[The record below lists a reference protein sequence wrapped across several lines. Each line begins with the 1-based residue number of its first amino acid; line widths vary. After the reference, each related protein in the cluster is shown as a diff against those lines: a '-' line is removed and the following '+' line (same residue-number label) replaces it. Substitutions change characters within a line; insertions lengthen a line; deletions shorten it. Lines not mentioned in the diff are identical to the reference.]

1 MNTTRTF
8 LEYVAEDMLDKWG
21 TDMSRIVVVFPNKRA
36 ALFMN
41 EYLARMAGKPM
52 WSPAYTT
59 ISELFGKHSDYAV
72 GDSIKLVCDLHKS
85 FVKCTGIDETLDH
98 FYGWGQL
105 LLTDFDDI
113 DKNMADAD
121 KIFCNLKDIHELDDL
136 SYLTEEQRDLL
147 KRFFANFSHDQETE
161 LKKRFLS
168 LWSHFGD
175 IYHDYNE
182 RLRSQGI
189 GYEGAIY
196 RDVATRKDIEFEY
209 DTYIFV
215 GFNLL
220 QKVEQKLFA
229 NLKKAGKAHFYWDFD
244 TYYMPH
250 SNSVHSN
257 EAGKYIAMYLEDFPN
272 ELDIRSA
279 DIYQNMR
286 RPKNISFVMASTENI
301 QARYASQWLREDGR
315 CQAGRE
321 TAVVMCDEAILPPII
336 QSLPPEADKVNITS
350 GFPLGM
356 TPIASFVSLL
366 FDTYTSGITGKGTS
380 YRAQYASKL
389 LTHAYTRYISEKA
402 NDVYATIKEQHL
414 VYPNQAILTMNGEDQ
429 GLALLFK
436 TIDPGNIQLLHHV
449 ATIIKLIGVNAKD
462 TEDAFLQE
470 SVFRMYTIIN
480 RLEQLAAN
488 GDLNVDINTLR
499 RLIKQLISSAT
510 IPFHGEPVVGIQIM
524 GVLETRNLDFKH
536 LLLLSC
542 NEGNMPKGVN
552 DSSFIPYAIRKAHG
566 LTTIDNKV
574 AIYSYYFHRLL
585 QRAEDIT
592 IVYNNTTDNGHTGE
606 MSRFMLQML
615 VDGQQQIKHYNLLAD
630 NSPIAHKPKS
640 INKEGS
646 IKEKLDSMKSLSPS
660 AINRYIKCQLLFFYQ
675 HVANIKEPDCED
687 DVVDNRMF
695 GNIFHKAA
703 QLIYND
709 IISHNN
715 GRIEK
720 ASIQKYLG
728 TKGLLENVVDR
739 AFNEELFKVKDTM
752 RSPYYNGLHLINRKV
767 LIEYLRQLLHGDQR
781 IAPFD
786 ILALEDAVYT
796 QIAFETADN
805 NVRKIRI
812 GGIIDRLDRV
822 TDPHTGMSTIRVVDY
837 KTGVQ
842 ATRKIKEIE
851 EIFSDANI
859 SQKHSDYYLQALLY
873 SLIVDNST
881 KYNRQKGC
889 VSPALLFIKQA
900 SKEDY
905 NPVLEIDSKKIDNV
919 REYKEE
925 FEKCLKE
932 VLQEIFNTTLPF
944 TPTSD
949 NTRCEKCT
957 YRRIC
962 RVNSVES

>member
-1 MNTTRTF
+1 
-8 LEYVAEDMLDKWG
+8 MLAKWG

-41 EYLARMAGKPM
+41 EYMARMAGKPM

-59 ISELFGKHSDYAV
+59 ISELFGKHSEYVV

-136 SYLTEEQRDLL
+136 SYLTDEQRELL

-175 IYHDYNE
+175 IYHDYNQ
-182 RLRSQGI
+182 RLRNQGI

-196 RDVATRKDIEFEY
+196 REVATRKDIEFEY

-220 QKVEQKLFA
+220 QKVEQELFA

-244 TYYMPH
+244 TYYMPRN
-250 SNSVHSN
+250 NSAYTN
-257 EAGKYIAMYLEDFPN
+257 AAGKYIAMYLEDFPN
-272 ELDIRSA
+272 ELDVCSA
-279 DIYQNMR
+279 DIYQNMQ
-286 RPKNISFVMASTENI
+286 RPKDVSFVMASTENI
-301 QARYASQWLREDGR
+301 QARYASQWLREEGR
-315 CQAGRE
+315 CLAGRK
-321 TAVVMCDEAILPPII
+321 TAVVMCDEAILAPII

-366 FDTYTSGITGKGTS
+366 LDTYTSGIAGKGTC

-389 LTHAYTRYISEKA
+389 LRHAYTRYISDKA

-414 VYPNQAILTMNGEDQ
+414 VYPDHATLTMNGEDQ

-436 TIDPGNIQLLHHV
+436 TINIGNVHLLHHV
-449 ATIIKLIGVNAKD
+449 ETIIKLIGVNAKD

-488 GDLNVDINTLR
+488 GDMDVDINTLR
-499 RLIKQLISSAT
+499 RLIKQLIAAAT

-606 MSRFMLQML
+606 MSRFMLQMM
-615 VDGQQQIKHYNLLAD
+615 VDGQQKIKHYNLLAD
-630 NSPIAHKPKS
+630 NSPIPHKPKS
-640 INKEGS
+640 VSKTGS
-646 IKEKLDSMKSLSPS
+646 IKEKLDGMKSLSPS
-660 AINRYIKCQLLFFYQ
+660 AINRYIKCPLMFFYQ
-675 HVANIKEPDCED
+675 YVASIKEPDCED

-695 GNIFHKAA
+695 GNIFHKSA
-703 QLIYND
+703 QLIYDD
-709 IISHNN
+709 IMSHNN

-720 ASIQKYLG
+720 ASIQKYLN
-728 TKGLLENVVDR
+728 TKGLLESIVDR
-739 AFNEELFKVKDTM
+739 AFNEELFKVKNSM

-767 LIEYLRQLLHGDQR
+767 LIEYLRQLLHSDQR
-781 IAPFD
+781 TAPFEM
-786 ILALEDAVYT
+786 LALEDAVYT
-796 QIAFETADN
+796 QIAFETEDN

-822 TDPHTGMSTIRVVDY
+822 TDARTGVSTIRVVDY
-837 KTGVQ
+837 KTGIQ

-851 EIFSDANI
+851 EIFSDMNI
-859 SQKHSDYYLQALLY
+859 SQKHSDYYLQAILY

-881 KYNRQKGC
+881 KYNKQKDC
-889 VSPALLFIKQA
+889 VSPALLFVKQA
-900 SKEDY
+900 SKENYD
-905 NPVLEIDSKKIDNV
+905 PVLEIDSQKIANV
-919 REYKEE
+919 REYKVE
-925 FEKCLKE
+925 FEQHLKE
-932 VLQEIFNTTLPF
+932 VLHDIFNTNLPF
-944 TPTSD
+944 TPTTD
-949 NTRCEKCT
+949 NTRCDKCA

-962 RVNSVES
+962 KV

>member
-1 MNTTRTF
+1 
-8 LEYVAEDMLDKWG
+8 MLAKWG

-41 EYLARMAGKPM
+41 EYMARMAGKPM

-59 ISELFGKHSDYAV
+59 ISELFGKHSEYVV

-136 SYLTEEQRDLL
+136 SYLTDEQRELL

-175 IYHDYNE
+175 IYHDYNQ
-182 RLRSQGI
+182 RLRNQGI

-196 RDVATRKDIEFEY
+196 REVATRKDIEFEY

-220 QKVEQKLFA
+220 QKVEQELFA

-244 TYYMPH
+244 TYYMPRN
-250 SNSVHSN
+250 NSAYTN
-257 EAGKYIAMYLEDFPN
+257 AAGKYIAMYLEDFPN
-272 ELDIRSA
+272 ELDVCSA

-286 RPKNISFVMASTENI
+286 RPKDVSFVMASTENI
-301 QARYASQWLREDGR
+301 QARYASQWLREEGR
-315 CQAGRE
+315 CLAGRK
-321 TAVVMCDEAILPPII
+321 TAVVMCDEAILAPII

-356 TPIASFVSLL
+356 TPMASFVSLL
-366 FDTYTSGITGKGTS
+366 LDTYTSGIAGKGTC

-389 LTHAYTRYISEKA
+389 LRHAYTRYISDKA

-414 VYPNQAILTMNGEDQ
+414 VYPDHATLTMNGEDQ

-436 TIDPGNIQLLHHV
+436 TINIGNVHLLHHV
-449 ATIIKLIGVNAKD
+449 ETIIKLIGVNAKD

-488 GDLNVDINTLR
+488 GDMDVDINTLR
-499 RLIKQLISSAT
+499 RLIKQLIAAAT

-606 MSRFMLQML
+606 MSRFMLQMM
-615 VDGQQQIKHYNLLAD
+615 VDGQQKIKHYNLLAD

-640 INKEGS
+640 VSKTGS
-646 IKEKLDSMKSLSPS
+646 IKEKLDGMKSLSPS
-660 AINRYIKCQLLFFYQ
+660 AINRYIKCPLMFFYQ
-675 HVANIKEPDCED
+675 YVASIKEPDCED

-695 GNIFHKAA
+695 GNIFHKSA
-703 QLIYND
+703 QLIYDD
-709 IISHNN
+709 IMSHNN

-720 ASIQKYLG
+720 ASIQKYLN
-728 TKGLLENVVDR
+728 TKGLLESIVDR
-739 AFNEELFKVKDTM
+739 AFNEELFKVKNSM

-767 LIEYLRQLLHGDQR
+767 LIEYLRQLLHSDQR
-781 IAPFD
+781 TAPFEM
-786 ILALEDAVYT
+786 LALEDAVYT
-796 QIAFETADN
+796 QIAFETEDN

-822 TDPHTGMSTIRVVDY
+822 TDARTGVSTIRVVDY
-837 KTGVQ
+837 KTGIQ

-851 EIFSDANI
+851 EIFSDMNI
-859 SQKHSDYYLQALLY
+859 SQKHSDYYLQAILY

-881 KYNRQKGC
+881 KYNKQKDC
-889 VSPALLFIKQA
+889 VSPALLFVKQA
-900 SKEDY
+900 SKENYD
-905 NPVLEIDSKKIDNV
+905 PVLEIDSQKIANV
-919 REYKEE
+919 REYKVE
-925 FEKCLKE
+925 FEQHLKE
-932 VLQEIFNTTLPF
+932 VLHDIFNTNLPF
-944 TPTSD
+944 TPTTD
-949 NTRCEKCT
+949 NTRCDKCA

-962 RVNSVES
+962 KV

>member
-1 MNTTRTF
+1 M
-8 LEYVAEDMLDKWG
+8 EYVAEDMLAKWG

-41 EYLARMAGKPM
+41 EYMARMAGKPM

-59 ISELFGKHSDYAV
+59 ISELFGKHSEYVV

-136 SYLTEEQRDLL
+136 SYLTDEQRELL

-175 IYHDYNE
+175 IYHDYNQ
-182 RLRSQGI
+182 RLRNQGI

-196 RDVATRKDIEFEY
+196 REVATRKDIEFEY

-220 QKVEQKLFA
+220 QKVEQELFA

-244 TYYMPH
+244 TYYMPRN
-250 SNSVHSN
+250 NSAYTN
-257 EAGKYIAMYLEDFPN
+257 AAGKYIAMYLEDFPN
-272 ELDIRSA
+272 ELDVCSA

-286 RPKNISFVMASTENI
+286 RPKDVSFVMASTENI
-301 QARYASQWLREDGR
+301 QARYASQWLREEGR
-315 CQAGRE
+315 CLAGRK
-321 TAVVMCDEAILPPII
+321 TAVVMCDEAILAPII

-366 FDTYTSGITGKGTS
+366 LDTYTSGIAGKGTC

-389 LTHAYTRYISEKA
+389 LRHAYTRYISDKA

-414 VYPNQAILTMNGEDQ
+414 VYPDQATLTMNGEDQ

-436 TIDPGNIQLLHHV
+436 TINIGNVHLLHHV
-449 ATIIKLIGVNAKD
+449 ETIIKLIGVNAKD

-488 GDLNVDINTLR
+488 GDMDVDINTLR
-499 RLIKQLISSAT
+499 RLIKQLIAAAT

-585 QRAEDIT
+585 QRAEEIT

-606 MSRFMLQML
+606 MSRFMLQMM
-615 VDGQQQIKHYNLLAD
+615 VDGQQKIKHYNLLAD

-640 INKEGS
+640 VSKAGS
-646 IKEKLDSMKSLSPS
+646 IKEKLDGMKSLSPS
-660 AINRYIKCQLLFFYQ
+660 AINRYIKCPLMFFYQ
-675 HVANIKEPDCED
+675 YVASIKEPDCED

-695 GNIFHKAA
+695 GNIFHKSA
-703 QLIYND
+703 QLIYDD
-709 IISHNN
+709 IMSHNN

-720 ASIQKYLG
+720 ASIQKYLN
-728 TKGLLENVVDR
+728 TKGLLESIVDR
-739 AFNEELFKVKDTM
+739 AFNEELFKVKNSM

-767 LIEYLRQLLHGDQR
+767 LIEYLRQLLHSDQR
-781 IAPFD
+781 TAPFEM
-786 ILALEDAVYT
+786 LALEDAVYT
-796 QIAFETADN
+796 QIAFETEDN

-822 TDPHTGMSTIRVVDY
+822 TDARTGVSTIRVVDY
-837 KTGVQ
+837 KTGIQ

-851 EIFSDANI
+851 EIFSDMNI
-859 SQKHSDYYLQALLY
+859 SQKHSDYYLQAILY

-881 KYNRQKGC
+881 KYNKQKDC
-889 VSPALLFIKQA
+889 VSPALLFVKQA
-900 SKEDY
+900 SKENYD
-905 NPVLEIDSKKIDNV
+905 PVLEIDSQKIANV
-919 REYKEE
+919 REYKVE
-925 FEKCLKE
+925 FEQHLKE
-932 VLQEIFNTTLPF
+932 VLHDIFNTNLPF
-944 TPTSD
+944 TPTTD
-949 NTRCEKCT
+949 NTRCDKCA

-962 RVNSVES
+962 KV

>member
-8 LEYVAEDMLDKWG
+8 LEYVAEDMLAKWG

-41 EYLARMAGKPM
+41 EYMARMAGKPM

-59 ISELFGKHSDYAV
+59 ISELFGKHSEYVV

-136 SYLTEEQRDLL
+136 SYLTDEQRELL

-175 IYHDYNE
+175 IYHDYNQ
-182 RLRSQGI
+182 RLRNQGI

-196 RDVATRKDIEFEY
+196 REVATRKDIEFEY

-220 QKVEQKLFA
+220 QKVEQELFA

-244 TYYMPH
+244 TYYMPRN
-250 SNSVHSN
+250 NSAYTN
-257 EAGKYIAMYLEDFPN
+257 AAGKYIAMYLEDFPN
-272 ELDIRSA
+272 ELDVCSA

-286 RPKNISFVMASTENI
+286 RPKDVSFVMASTENI
-301 QARYASQWLREDGR
+301 QARYASQWLREEGR
-315 CQAGRE
+315 CLAGRK
-321 TAVVMCDEAILPPII
+321 TAVVMCDEAILAPII

-366 FDTYTSGITGKGTS
+366 LDTYTSGIAGKGTC

-389 LTHAYTRYISEKA
+389 LRHAYTRYISDKA

-414 VYPNQAILTMNGEDQ
+414 VYPDQTTLTMNGEDQ

-436 TIDPGNIQLLHHV
+436 TINIGNVHLLHHV
-449 ATIIKLIGVNAKD
+449 ETIIKLIGVNAKD

-488 GDLNVDINTLR
+488 GDMDVDINTLR
-499 RLIKQLISSAT
+499 RLIKQLIAAAT

-606 MSRFMLQML
+606 MSRFMLQMM
-615 VDGQQQIKHYNLLAD
+615 VDGQQKIKHYNLLAD

-640 INKEGS
+640 VSKTGS
-646 IKEKLDSMKSLSPS
+646 IKEKLDGMKSLSPS
-660 AINRYIKCQLLFFYQ
+660 AINRYIKCPLMFFYQ
-675 HVANIKEPDCED
+675 YVASIKEPDCED

-695 GNIFHKAA
+695 GNIFHKSA
-703 QLIYND
+703 QLIYDD
-709 IISHNN
+709 IMSHNN

-720 ASIQKYLG
+720 ASIQKYLN
-728 TKGLLENVVDR
+728 TKGLLESIVDR
-739 AFNEELFKVKDTM
+739 AFNEELFKVKNSM

-767 LIEYLRQLLHGDQR
+767 LIEYLRQLLHSDQR
-781 IAPFD
+781 TAPFEM
-786 ILALEDAVYT
+786 LALEDAVYT
-796 QIAFETADN
+796 QIAFETEDN

-822 TDPHTGMSTIRVVDY
+822 TDARTGVSTIRVVDY
-837 KTGVQ
+837 KTGIQ

-851 EIFSDANI
+851 EIFSDMNI
-859 SQKHSDYYLQALLY
+859 SQKHSDYYLQAILY

-881 KYNRQKGC
+881 KYNKQKDC
-889 VSPALLFIKQA
+889 VSPALLFVKQA
-900 SKEDY
+900 SKENYD
-905 NPVLEIDSKKIDNV
+905 PVLEIDSQKIANV
-919 REYKEE
+919 REYKVE
-925 FEKCLKE
+925 FEQHLKE
-932 VLQEIFNTTLPF
+932 VLHDIINTNLQF
-944 TPTSD
+944 TPTTD
-949 NTRCEKCT
+949 NTRCDK
-957 YRRIC
+957 
-962 RVNSVES
+962 

>member
-1 MNTTRTF
+1 
-8 LEYVAEDMLDKWG
+8 MLAKWG

-41 EYLARMAGKPM
+41 EYMARMAGKPM

-59 ISELFGKHSDYAV
+59 ISELFGKHSEYVV

-136 SYLTEEQRDLL
+136 SYLTDEQRELL

-175 IYHDYNE
+175 IYHDYNQ
-182 RLRSQGI
+182 RLRNQGI

-196 RDVATRKDIEFEY
+196 REVATRKDIEFEY
-209 DTYIFV
+209 DTYIFI

-220 QKVEQKLFA
+220 QKVEQELFA

-244 TYYMPH
+244 TYYMPRN
-250 SNSVHSN
+250 NSAYTN
-257 EAGKYIAMYLEDFPN
+257 AAGKYIAMYLEDFPN
-272 ELDIRSA
+272 ELDVCSA

-286 RPKNISFVMASTENI
+286 RPKDVSFVMASTENI
-301 QARYASQWLREDGR
+301 QARYASQWLREEGR
-315 CQAGRE
+315 CLAGRK
-321 TAVVMCDEAILPPII
+321 TAVVMCDEAILAPII

-366 FDTYTSGITGKGTS
+366 LDTYTSGIAGKGTC

-389 LTHAYTRYISEKA
+389 LRHAYTRYISDKA

-414 VYPNQAILTMNGEDQ
+414 VYPDHATLTMNGEDQ

-436 TIDPGNIQLLHHV
+436 TINIGNVHLLHHV
-449 ATIIKLIGVNAKD
+449 ETIIKLIGVNAKD

-488 GDLNVDINTLR
+488 GDMDVDINTLR
-499 RLIKQLISSAT
+499 RLIKQLIAAAT

-606 MSRFMLQML
+606 MSRFMLQMM
-615 VDGQQQIKHYNLLAD
+615 VDGQQKIKHYNLLAD

-640 INKEGS
+640 VSKTGS
-646 IKEKLDSMKSLSPS
+646 IKEKLDGMKSLSPS
-660 AINRYIKCQLLFFYQ
+660 AINRYIKCPLMFFYQ
-675 HVANIKEPDCED
+675 YVASIKEPDCED

-695 GNIFHKAA
+695 GNIFHKSA
-703 QLIYND
+703 QLIYDD
-709 IISHNN
+709 IMSHNN

-720 ASIQKYLG
+720 ASIQKYLN
-728 TKGLLENVVDR
+728 TKGLLESIVDR
-739 AFNEELFKVKDTM
+739 AFNEELFKVKNSM

-767 LIEYLRQLLHGDQR
+767 LIEYLRQLLHSDQR
-781 IAPFD
+781 TAPFEM
-786 ILALEDAVYT
+786 LALEDAVYT
-796 QIAFETADN
+796 QIAFETEDN

-822 TDPHTGMSTIRVVDY
+822 TDARTGVSTIRVVDY
-837 KTGVQ
+837 KTGIQ

-851 EIFSDANI
+851 EIFSDMNI
-859 SQKHSDYYLQALLY
+859 SQKHSDYYLQAILY

-881 KYNRQKGC
+881 KYNKQKDC
-889 VSPALLFIKQA
+889 VSPALLFVKQA
-900 SKEDY
+900 SKENYD
-905 NPVLEIDSKKIDNV
+905 PVLEIDSQKIANV
-919 REYKEE
+919 REYKVE
-925 FEKCLKE
+925 FEQHLKE
-932 VLQEIFNTTLPF
+932 VLHDIFNTNLPF
-944 TPTSD
+944 TPTTD
-949 NTRCEKCT
+949 NTRCDKCA

-962 RVNSVES
+962 KV

>member
-1 MNTTRTF
+1 
-8 LEYVAEDMLDKWG
+8 MLAKWG

-41 EYLARMAGKPM
+41 EYMARMAGKPM

-59 ISELFGKHSDYAV
+59 ISELFGKHSEYVV

-136 SYLTEEQRDLL
+136 SYLTDEQRELL

-175 IYHDYNE
+175 IYHDYNQ
-182 RLRSQGI
+182 RLRNQGI

-196 RDVATRKDIEFEY
+196 REVATRKDIELEY

-220 QKVEQKLFA
+220 QKVEQELFA

-244 TYYMPH
+244 TYYMPRN
-250 SNSVHSN
+250 NSAYTN
-257 EAGKYIAMYLEDFPN
+257 AAGKYIAMYLEDFPN
-272 ELDIRSA
+272 ELDVCSA

-286 RPKNISFVMASTENI
+286 RPKDVSFVMASTENI
-301 QARYASQWLREDGR
+301 QARYASQWLREEGR
-315 CQAGRE
+315 CLAGRK
-321 TAVVMCDEAILPPII
+321 TAVVMCDEAILAPII

-366 FDTYTSGITGKGTS
+366 LDTYTSGIAGKGTC

-389 LTHAYTRYISEKA
+389 LRHAYTRYISDKA

-414 VYPNQAILTMNGEDQ
+414 VYPDHATLTMNGEDQ

-436 TIDPGNIQLLHHV
+436 TINIGNVHLLHHV
-449 ATIIKLIGVNAKD
+449 ETIIKLIGVNAKD

-488 GDLNVDINTLR
+488 GDMDVDINTLR
-499 RLIKQLISSAT
+499 RLIKQLIAAAT

-552 DSSFIPYAIRKAHG
+552 DSSFIPYAIRKVHG

-606 MSRFMLQML
+606 MSRFMLQMM
-615 VDGQQQIKHYNLLAD
+615 VDGQQKIKHYNLLAD

-640 INKEGS
+640 VSKAGS
-646 IKEKLDSMKSLSPS
+646 IKEKLDGMKSLSPS
-660 AINRYIKCQLLFFYQ
+660 AINRYIKCPLMFFYQ
-675 HVANIKEPDCED
+675 YVASIKEPDCED

-695 GNIFHKAA
+695 GNIFHKSA
-703 QLIYND
+703 QLIYDD
-709 IISHNN
+709 IMSHNN

-720 ASIQKYLG
+720 ASIQKYLN
-728 TKGLLENVVDR
+728 TKGLLESIVDR
-739 AFNEELFKVKDTM
+739 AFNEELFKVKNSM

-767 LIEYLRQLLHGDQR
+767 LIEYLRQLLHSDQR
-781 IAPFD
+781 TAPFEM
-786 ILALEDAVYT
+786 LALEDAVYT
-796 QIAFETADN
+796 QIAFETEDN

-822 TDPHTGMSTIRVVDY
+822 TDARTGVSTIRVVDY
-837 KTGVQ
+837 KTGIQ

-851 EIFSDANI
+851 EIFSDMNI
-859 SQKHSDYYLQALLY
+859 SQKHSDYYLQAILY

-881 KYNRQKGC
+881 KYNKQKDC
-889 VSPALLFIKQA
+889 VSPALLFVKQA
-900 SKEDY
+900 SKENYD
-905 NPVLEIDSKKIDNV
+905 PVLEIDSQKIANV
-919 REYKEE
+919 REYKVE
-925 FEKCLKE
+925 FEQHLKE
-932 VLQEIFNTTLPF
+932 VLHDIFNTNLPF
-944 TPTSD
+944 TPTTD
-949 NTRCEKCT
+949 NTRCDKCA

-962 RVNSVES
+962 KV

>member
-1 MNTTRTF
+1 
-8 LEYVAEDMLDKWG
+8 MLAKWG

-41 EYLARMAGKPM
+41 EYMARMAGKPM

-59 ISELFGKHSDYAV
+59 ISELFGKHSEYVV

-136 SYLTEEQRDLL
+136 SYLTDEQRELL

-175 IYHDYNE
+175 IYHDYNQ
-182 RLRSQGI
+182 RLRNQGI

-196 RDVATRKDIEFEY
+196 REVATRKDIEFEY

-220 QKVEQKLFA
+220 QKVEQELFA

-244 TYYMPH
+244 TYYMPRN
-250 SNSVHSN
+250 NSAYTN
-257 EAGKYIAMYLEDFPN
+257 AAGKYIAMYLEDFPN
-272 ELDIRSA
+272 ELDVCSA

-286 RPKNISFVMASTENI
+286 RPKDVSFVMASTENI
-301 QARYASQWLREDGR
+301 QARYASQWLREEGR
-315 CQAGRE
+315 CLAGRK
-321 TAVVMCDEAILPPII
+321 TAVVMCDEAILAPII

-366 FDTYTSGITGKGTS
+366 LDTYTSGIAGKGTC

-389 LTHAYTRYISEKA
+389 LRHAYTRYISDKA

-414 VYPNQAILTMNGEDQ
+414 VYPDQATLTMNGEDQ

-436 TIDPGNIQLLHHV
+436 TINIGNVHLLHHV
-449 ATIIKLIGVNAKD
+449 ETIIKLIGVNAKD

-488 GDLNVDINTLR
+488 GDMDVDINTLR
-499 RLIKQLISSAT
+499 RLIKQLIAAAT

-606 MSRFMLQML
+606 MSRFMLQMM
-615 VDGQQQIKHYNLLAD
+615 VDGQQKIKHYNLLAD

-640 INKEGS
+640 VSKAGS
-646 IKEKLDSMKSLSPS
+646 IKEKLDGMKSLSPS
-660 AINRYIKCQLLFFYQ
+660 AINRYIKCPLMFFYQ
-675 HVANIKEPDCED
+675 YVASIKEPDCED

-695 GNIFHKAA
+695 GNIFHKSA
-703 QLIYND
+703 QLIYDD
-709 IISHNN
+709 IMSHNN

-720 ASIQKYLG
+720 ASIQKYLN
-728 TKGLLENVVDR
+728 TKGLLESIVDR
-739 AFNEELFKVKDTM
+739 AFNEELFKVKNSM

-767 LIEYLRQLLHGDQR
+767 LIEYLRQLLHSDQR
-781 IAPFD
+781 TAPFEM
-786 ILALEDAVYT
+786 LALEDAVYT
-796 QIAFETADN
+796 QIAFETEDN
-805 NVRKIRI
+805 SVRKLRI

-822 TDPHTGMSTIRVVDY
+822 TDARTGVSTIRVVDY
-837 KTGVQ
+837 KTGIQ

-851 EIFSDANI
+851 EIFSDMNI
-859 SQKHSDYYLQALLY
+859 SQKHSDYYLQAILY

-881 KYNRQKGC
+881 KYNKQKDC
-889 VSPALLFIKQA
+889 VSPALLFVKQA
-900 SKEDY
+900 SKENYD
-905 NPVLEIDSKKIDNV
+905 PVLEIDSQKIANV
-919 REYKEE
+919 REYKVE
-925 FEKCLKE
+925 FEQHLKE
-932 VLQEIFNTTLPF
+932 VLHDIFNTNLPF
-944 TPTSD
+944 TPTTD
-949 NTRCEKCT
+949 NTRCDKCA

-962 RVNSVES
+962 KV

>member
-8 LEYVAEDMLDKWG
+8 LEYVAEDMLAKWG

-41 EYLARMAGKPM
+41 EYMARMAGKPM

-59 ISELFGKHSDYAV
+59 ISELFGKHSEYVV

-136 SYLTEEQRDLL
+136 SYLTDEQRELL

-175 IYHDYNE
+175 IYHDYNQ
-182 RLRSQGI
+182 RLRNQGI

-196 RDVATRKDIEFEY
+196 REVATRKDIELEY

-220 QKVEQKLFA
+220 QKVEQELFA

-244 TYYMPH
+244 TYYMPRN
-250 SNSVHSN
+250 NSAYTN
-257 EAGKYIAMYLEDFPN
+257 AAGKYIAMYLEDFPN
-272 ELDIRSA
+272 ELDVCSA

-286 RPKNISFVMASTENI
+286 RPKDVSFVMASTENI
-301 QARYASQWLREDGR
+301 QARYASQWLREEGR
-315 CQAGRE
+315 CLAGRK
-321 TAVVMCDEAILPPII
+321 TAVVMCDEAILAPII

-366 FDTYTSGITGKGTS
+366 LDTYTSGIAGKGTC

-389 LTHAYTRYISEKA
+389 LRHAYTRYISDKA

-414 VYPNQAILTMNGEDQ
+414 VYPDHATLTMNGEDQ

-436 TIDPGNIQLLHHV
+436 TINIGNVHLLHHV
-449 ATIIKLIGVNAKD
+449 ETIIKLIGVNAKD

-488 GDLNVDINTLR
+488 GDMDVDINTLR
-499 RLIKQLISSAT
+499 RLIKQLIAAAT

-552 DSSFIPYAIRKAHG
+552 DSSFIPYAIRKVHG

-606 MSRFMLQML
+606 MSRFMLQMM
-615 VDGQQQIKHYNLLAD
+615 VDGQQKIKHYNLLAD

-640 INKEGS
+640 VSKTGS
-646 IKEKLDSMKSLSPS
+646 IKEKLDGMKSLSPS
-660 AINRYIKCQLLFFYQ
+660 AINRYIKCPLMFFYQ
-675 HVANIKEPDCED
+675 YVASIKEPDCED

-695 GNIFHKAA
+695 GNIFHKSA
-703 QLIYND
+703 QLIYDD
-709 IISHNN
+709 IMSHNN

-720 ASIQKYLG
+720 ASIQKYLN
-728 TKGLLENVVDR
+728 TKGLLESIVDR
-739 AFNEELFKVKDTM
+739 AFNEELFKVKNSM

-767 LIEYLRQLLHGDQR
+767 LIEYLRQLLHSDQR
-781 IAPFD
+781 TAPFEM
-786 ILALEDAVYT
+786 LALEDAVYT
-796 QIAFETADN
+796 QIAFETEDN

-822 TDPHTGMSTIRVVDY
+822 TDARTGVSTIRVVDY
-837 KTGVQ
+837 KTGIQ

-851 EIFSDANI
+851 EIFSDMNI
-859 SQKHSDYYLQALLY
+859 SQKHSDYYLQAILY

-881 KYNRQKGC
+881 KYNKQKDC
-889 VSPALLFIKQA
+889 VSPALLFVKQA
-900 SKEDY
+900 SKENYD
-905 NPVLEIDSKKIDNV
+905 PVLEIDSQKIANV
-919 REYKEE
+919 REYKVE
-925 FEKCLKE
+925 FEQHLKE
-932 VLQEIFNTTLPF
+932 VLHDIFNTNLPF
-944 TPTSD
+944 TPTTD
-949 NTRCEKCT
+949 NTRCDKCA

-962 RVNSVES
+962 KV

>member
-8 LEYVAEDMLDKWG
+8 LEYVAEDMLAKWG

-41 EYLARMAGKPM
+41 EYMARMAGKPM

-59 ISELFGKHSDYAV
+59 ISELFGKHSEYVV

-136 SYLTEEQRDLL
+136 SYLTDEQRELL

-175 IYHDYNE
+175 IYHDYNQ
-182 RLRSQGI
+182 RLRNQGI

-196 RDVATRKDIEFEY
+196 REVATRKDIEFEY

-220 QKVEQKLFA
+220 QKVEQELFA

-244 TYYMPH
+244 TYYMPRN
-250 SNSVHSN
+250 NSAYTN
-257 EAGKYIAMYLEDFPN
+257 AAGKYIAMYLEDFPN
-272 ELDIRSA
+272 ELDVCSA

-286 RPKNISFVMASTENI
+286 RPKDVSFVMASTENI
-301 QARYASQWLREDGR
+301 QARYASQWLREEGR
-315 CQAGRE
+315 CLAGRK
-321 TAVVMCDEAILPPII
+321 TAVVMCDEAILAPII

-366 FDTYTSGITGKGTS
+366 LDTYTSGIAGKGTC

-389 LTHAYTRYISEKA
+389 LRHAYTRYISDKA

-414 VYPNQAILTMNGEDQ
+414 VYPDHATLTMNGEDQ

-436 TIDPGNIQLLHHV
+436 TINIGNVHLLHHV
-449 ATIIKLIGVNAKD
+449 ETIIKLIGVNAKD

-488 GDLNVDINTLR
+488 GDMDVDINTLR
-499 RLIKQLISSAT
+499 RLIKQLIAAAT

-552 DSSFIPYAIRKAHG
+552 DSSFIPYAIRKVHG

-606 MSRFMLQML
+606 MSRFMLQMM
-615 VDGQQQIKHYNLLAD
+615 VDGQQKIKHYNLLAD

-640 INKEGS
+640 VSKTGS
-646 IKEKLDSMKSLSPS
+646 IKEKLDGMKSLSPS
-660 AINRYIKCQLLFFYQ
+660 AINRYIKCPLMFFYQ
-675 HVANIKEPDCED
+675 YVASIKEPDCED

-695 GNIFHKAA
+695 GNIFHKSA
-703 QLIYND
+703 QLIYDD
-709 IISHNN
+709 IMSHNN

-720 ASIQKYLG
+720 ASIQKYLN
-728 TKGLLENVVDR
+728 TKGLLESIVDR
-739 AFNEELFKVKDTM
+739 AFNEELFKVKNSM

-767 LIEYLRQLLHGDQR
+767 LIEYLRQLLHSDQR
-781 IAPFD
+781 TAPFEM
-786 ILALEDAVYT
+786 LALEDAVYT
-796 QIAFETADN
+796 QIAFETEDN

-822 TDPHTGMSTIRVVDY
+822 TDARTGVSTIRVVDY
-837 KTGVQ
+837 KTGIQ

-851 EIFSDANI
+851 EIFSDMNI
-859 SQKHSDYYLQALLY
+859 SQKHSDYYLQAILY

-881 KYNRQKGC
+881 KYNKQKDC
-889 VSPALLFIKQA
+889 VSPALLFVKQA
-900 SKEDY
+900 SKENYD
-905 NPVLEIDSKKIDNV
+905 PVLEIDSQKIANV
-919 REYKEE
+919 REYKVE
-925 FEKCLKE
+925 FEQHLKE
-932 VLQEIFNTTLPF
+932 VLHDIFNTNLPF
-944 TPTSD
+944 TPTTD
-949 NTRCEKCT
+949 NTRCDKCA

-962 RVNSVES
+962 KV

>member
-1 MNTTRTF
+1 
-8 LEYVAEDMLDKWG
+8 MLAKWG

-41 EYLARMAGKPM
+41 EYMARMAGKPM

-59 ISELFGKHSDYAV
+59 ISELFGKHSEYVV

-136 SYLTEEQRDLL
+136 SYLTDEQRELL

-175 IYHDYNE
+175 IYHDYNQ
-182 RLRSQGI
+182 RLRNQGI

-196 RDVATRKDIEFEY
+196 REVATRKDVEFEY

-220 QKVEQKLFA
+220 QKVEQELFA

-244 TYYMPH
+244 TYYMPRN
-250 SNSVHSN
+250 NSAYTN
-257 EAGKYIAMYLEDFPN
+257 AAGKYIAMYLEDFPN
-272 ELDIRSA
+272 ELDVCSA

-286 RPKNISFVMASTENI
+286 RPKDVSFVMASTENI
-301 QARYASQWLREDGR
+301 QARYASQWLREEGR
-315 CQAGRE
+315 CLAGRK
-321 TAVVMCDEAILPPII
+321 TAVVMCDEAILAPII

-366 FDTYTSGITGKGTS
+366 LDTYTSGIAGKRTC

-389 LTHAYTRYISEKA
+389 LRHAYTRYISDKA

-414 VYPNQAILTMNGEDQ
+414 VYPDQATLTMNGEDQ

-436 TIDPGNIQLLHHV
+436 TINIGNVHLLHHV
-449 ATIIKLIGVNAKD
+449 ETIIKLIGVNAKD

-488 GDLNVDINTLR
+488 GDMDVDINTLR
-499 RLIKQLISSAT
+499 RLIKQLIAAAT

-606 MSRFMLQML
+606 MSRFMLQMM
-615 VDGQQQIKHYNLLAD
+615 VDGQQKIKHYNLLAD

-640 INKEGS
+640 VSKAGS
-646 IKEKLDSMKSLSPS
+646 IKEKLDGMKSLSPS
-660 AINRYIKCQLLFFYQ
+660 AINRYIKCPLMFFYQ
-675 HVANIKEPDCED
+675 YVASIKEPDCED

-695 GNIFHKAA
+695 GNIFHKSA
-703 QLIYND
+703 QLIYDD
-709 IISHNN
+709 IMSHNN

-720 ASIQKYLG
+720 SSIQKYLN
-728 TKGLLENVVDR
+728 TKGLLESIVDR
-739 AFNEELFKVKDTM
+739 AFNEELFKVKNSM

-767 LIEYLRQLLHGDQR
+767 LIEYLRQLLHSDQR
-781 IAPFD
+781 TAPFEM
-786 ILALEDAVYT
+786 LALEDAVYT
-796 QIAFETADN
+796 QIAFETEDN

-822 TDPHTGMSTIRVVDY
+822 TDARTGVSTIRVVDY
-837 KTGVQ
+837 KTGIQ

-851 EIFSDANI
+851 EIFSDMNI
-859 SQKHSDYYLQALLY
+859 SQKHSDYYLQAILY

-881 KYNRQKGC
+881 KYNKQKDC
-889 VSPALLFIKQA
+889 VSPALLFVKQA
-900 SKEDY
+900 SKENYD
-905 NPVLEIDSKKIDNV
+905 PVLEIDSQKIANV
-919 REYKEE
+919 REYKVE
-925 FEKCLKE
+925 FEQHLKE
-932 VLQEIFNTTLPF
+932 VLHDIFNTNLPF
-944 TPTSD
+944 TPTTD
-949 NTRCEKCT
+949 NTRCDKCA

-962 RVNSVES
+962 KV

>member
-8 LEYVAEDMLDKWG
+8 LEYVAEDMLAKWG

-41 EYLARMAGKPM
+41 EYMARMAGKPM

-59 ISELFGKHSDYAV
+59 ISELFGKHSEYVV

-121 KIFCNLKDIHELDDL
+121 KIFCNLKDIHDLDDL
-136 SYLTEEQRDLL
+136 SYLTDEQRELL

-175 IYHDYNE
+175 IYHDYNQ
-182 RLRSQGI
+182 RLRNQGI

-196 RDVATRKDIEFEY
+196 REVATRKDIELEY

-220 QKVEQKLFA
+220 QKVEQELFA

-244 TYYMPH
+244 TYYMPRN
-250 SNSVHSN
+250 NSAYTN
-257 EAGKYIAMYLEDFPN
+257 AAGKYIAMYLEDFPN
-272 ELDIRSA
+272 ELDVCSA

-286 RPKNISFVMASTENI
+286 RPKDVSFVMASTENI
-301 QARYASQWLREDGR
+301 QARYASQWLREEGR
-315 CQAGRE
+315 CLAGRK
-321 TAVVMCDEAILPPII
+321 TAVVMCDEAILAPII

-366 FDTYTSGITGKGTS
+366 LDTYTSGIAGKGTC

-389 LTHAYTRYISEKA
+389 LRHAYTRYISDKA

-414 VYPNQAILTMNGEDQ
+414 VYPDQATLTMNGEDQ

-436 TIDPGNIQLLHHV
+436 TINIGNVHLLHHV
-449 ATIIKLIGVNAKD
+449 ETIIKLIGVNAKD

-488 GDLNVDINTLR
+488 GDMDVDINTLR
-499 RLIKQLISSAT
+499 RLIKQLIAAAT

-606 MSRFMLQML
+606 MSRFMLQMM
-615 VDGQQQIKHYNLLAD
+615 VDGQQKIKHYNLLAD

-640 INKEGS
+640 VSKAGS
-646 IKEKLDSMKSLSPS
+646 IKEKLDGMKSLSPS
-660 AINRYIKCQLLFFYQ
+660 AINRYIKCPLMFFYQ
-675 HVANIKEPDCED
+675 YVASIKEPDCED

-695 GNIFHKAA
+695 GNIFHKSA
-703 QLIYND
+703 QLIYDD
-709 IISHNN
+709 IMSHNN

-720 ASIQKYLG
+720 ASIQKYLN
-728 TKGLLENVVDR
+728 TKGLLESIVDR
-739 AFNEELFKVKDTM
+739 AFNEELFKVKNSM

-767 LIEYLRQLLHGDQR
+767 LIEYLRQLLHSDQR
-781 IAPFD
+781 TAPFEM
-786 ILALEDAVYT
+786 LALEDAVYT
-796 QIAFETADN
+796 QIAFETEDN

-822 TDPHTGMSTIRVVDY
+822 TDARTGVSTIRVVDY
-837 KTGVQ
+837 KTGIQ

-851 EIFSDANI
+851 EIFSDMNI
-859 SQKHSDYYLQALLY
+859 SQKHSDYYLQAILY

-881 KYNRQKGC
+881 KYNKQKDC
-889 VSPALLFIKQA
+889 VSPALLFVKQA
-900 SKEDY
+900 SKENYD
-905 NPVLEIDSKKIDNV
+905 PVLEIDSQKIANV
-919 REYKEE
+919 REYKVE
-925 FEKCLKE
+925 FEQHLKE
-932 VLQEIFNTTLPF
+932 VLHDIFNTNLPF
-944 TPTSD
+944 TPTTD
-949 NTRCEKCT
+949 NTRCDKCA

-962 RVNSVES
+962 KV

>member
-8 LEYVAEDMLDKWG
+8 LEYVAEDMLAKWG

-41 EYLARMAGKPM
+41 EYMARMAGKPM

-59 ISELFGKHSDYAV
+59 ISELFGKHSEYVV

-136 SYLTEEQRDLL
+136 SYLTDEQRELL

-175 IYHDYNE
+175 IYHDYNQ
-182 RLRSQGI
+182 RLRNQGI

-196 RDVATRKDIEFEY
+196 REVATRKDIELEY

-220 QKVEQKLFA
+220 QKVEQELFA

-244 TYYMPH
+244 TYYMPRN
-250 SNSVHSN
+250 NSAYTN
-257 EAGKYIAMYLEDFPN
+257 AAGKYIAMYLEDFPN
-272 ELDIRSA
+272 ELDVCSA
-279 DIYQNMR
+279 DIYQNMQ
-286 RPKNISFVMASTENI
+286 RPKDVSFVMASTENI
-301 QARYASQWLREDGR
+301 QARYASQWLREEGR
-315 CQAGRE
+315 CLAGRK
-321 TAVVMCDEAILPPII
+321 TAVVMCDEAILAPII

-366 FDTYTSGITGKGTS
+366 LDTYTSGIAGKGTC

-389 LTHAYTRYISEKA
+389 LRHAYTRYISDKA

-414 VYPNQAILTMNGEDQ
+414 VYPDQATLTMNGEDQ

-436 TIDPGNIQLLHHV
+436 TINIGNVHLLHHV
-449 ATIIKLIGVNAKD
+449 ETIIKLIGVNAKD

-488 GDLNVDINTLR
+488 GDMDVDINTLR
-499 RLIKQLISSAT
+499 RLIKQLIAAAT

-606 MSRFMLQML
+606 MSRFMLQMM
-615 VDGQQQIKHYNLLAD
+615 VDGQQKIKHYNLLAD

-640 INKEGS
+640 VSKAGS
-646 IKEKLDSMKSLSPS
+646 IKEKLDGMKSLSPS
-660 AINRYIKCQLLFFYQ
+660 AINRYIKCPLMFFYQ
-675 HVANIKEPDCED
+675 YVASIKEPDCED

-695 GNIFHKAA
+695 GNIFHKSA
-703 QLIYND
+703 QLIYDD
-709 IISHNN
+709 IMSHNN

-720 ASIQKYLG
+720 ASIQKYLN
-728 TKGLLENVVDR
+728 TKGLLESIVDR
-739 AFNEELFKVKDTM
+739 AFNEELFKVKNSM

-767 LIEYLRQLLHGDQR
+767 LIEYLRQLLHSDQR
-781 IAPFD
+781 TAPFEM
-786 ILALEDAVYT
+786 LALEDAVYT
-796 QIAFETADN
+796 QIAFETEDN

-822 TDPHTGMSTIRVVDY
+822 TDARTGVSTIRVVDY
-837 KTGVQ
+837 KTGIQ

-851 EIFSDANI
+851 EIFSDMNI
-859 SQKHSDYYLQALLY
+859 SQKHSDYYLQAILY

-881 KYNRQKGC
+881 KYNKQKDC
-889 VSPALLFIKQA
+889 VSPALLFVKQA
-900 SKEDY
+900 SKENYD
-905 NPVLEIDSKKIDNV
+905 PVLEIDSQKIANV
-919 REYKEE
+919 REYKVE
-925 FEKCLKE
+925 FEQHLKE
-932 VLQEIFNTTLPF
+932 VLHDIFNTNLPF
-944 TPTSD
+944 TPTTD
-949 NTRCEKCT
+949 NTRCDKCA

-962 RVNSVES
+962 KV

>member
-8 LEYVAEDMLDKWG
+8 LEYVAEDMLAKWG

-41 EYLARMAGKPM
+41 EYMARMAGKPM

-59 ISELFGKHSDYAV
+59 ISELFGKHSEYVV

-136 SYLTEEQRDLL
+136 SYLTDEQRELL

-175 IYHDYNE
+175 IYHDYNQ
-182 RLRSQGI
+182 RLRNQGI

-196 RDVATRKDIEFEY
+196 REVATRKDIEFEY

-220 QKVEQKLFA
+220 QKVEQELFA

-244 TYYMPH
+244 TYYMPRN
-250 SNSVHSN
+250 NSAYTN
-257 EAGKYIAMYLEDFPN
+257 AAGKYIAMYLEDFPN
-272 ELDIRSA
+272 ELDVCSA

-286 RPKNISFVMASTENI
+286 RPKDVSFVMASTENI
-301 QARYASQWLREDGR
+301 QARYASQWLREEGR
-315 CQAGRE
+315 CLAGRK
-321 TAVVMCDEAILPPII
+321 TAVVMCDEAILAPII

-366 FDTYTSGITGKGTS
+366 LDTYTSGIAGKGTC

-389 LTHAYTRYISEKA
+389 LRHAYTRYISDKA

-414 VYPNQAILTMNGEDQ
+414 VYPDQATLTMNGEDQ

-436 TIDPGNIQLLHHV
+436 TINIGNVHLLHHV
-449 ATIIKLIGVNAKD
+449 ETIIKLIGVNAKD

-488 GDLNVDINTLR
+488 GDMDVDINTLR
-499 RLIKQLISSAT
+499 RLIKQLIAAAT

-585 QRAEDIT
+585 QRAEEIT

-606 MSRFMLQML
+606 MSRFMLQMM
-615 VDGQQQIKHYNLLAD
+615 VDGQQKIKHYNLLAD

-640 INKEGS
+640 VSKTGS
-646 IKEKLDSMKSLSPS
+646 IKEKLDGMKSLSPS
-660 AINRYIKCQLLFFYQ
+660 AINRYIKCPLMFFYQ
-675 HVANIKEPDCED
+675 YVASIKEPDCED

-695 GNIFHKAA
+695 GNIFHKSA
-703 QLIYND
+703 QLIYD
-709 IISHNN
+709 EIMSHNN

-720 ASIQKYLG
+720 ASIQKYLN
-728 TKGLLENVVDR
+728 TKGLLESIVDR
-739 AFNEELFKVKDTM
+739 AFNEELFKVKNSM

-767 LIEYLRQLLHGDQR
+767 LIEYLRQLLHSDQR
-781 IAPFD
+781 TAPFEM
-786 ILALEDAVYT
+786 LALEDAVYT
-796 QIAFETADN
+796 QIAFETEDN

-822 TDPHTGMSTIRVVDY
+822 TDARTGVSTIRVVDY
-837 KTGVQ
+837 KTGIQ

-851 EIFSDANI
+851 EIFSDMNI
-859 SQKHSDYYLQALLY
+859 SQKHSDYYLQAILY

-881 KYNRQKGC
+881 KYNKQKDC
-889 VSPALLFIKQA
+889 VSPALLFVKQA
-900 SKEDY
+900 SKENYD
-905 NPVLEIDSKKIDNV
+905 PVLEIDSQKIANV
-919 REYKEE
+919 REYKVE
-925 FEKCLKE
+925 FEQHLKE
-932 VLQEIFNTTLPF
+932 VLHDIFNTNLPF
-944 TPTSD
+944 TPTTD
-949 NTRCEKCT
+949 NTRCDKCA
-957 YRRIC
+957 YRKIC
-962 RVNSVES
+962 KV

>member
-8 LEYVAEDMLDKWG
+8 LEYVAEDMLAKWG

-41 EYLARMAGKPM
+41 EYMARMAGKPM

-59 ISELFGKHSDYAV
+59 ISELFGKHSEYVV

-136 SYLTEEQRDLL
+136 SYLTDEQRELL

-175 IYHDYNE
+175 IYHDYNQ
-182 RLRSQGI
+182 RLRNQGI

-196 RDVATRKDIEFEY
+196 REVATRKDIEFEY

-220 QKVEQKLFA
+220 QKVEQELFA

-244 TYYMPH
+244 TYYMPRN
-250 SNSVHSN
+250 NSAYTN
-257 EAGKYIAMYLEDFPN
+257 AAGKYIAMYLEDFPN
-272 ELDIRSA
+272 ELDVCSA

-286 RPKNISFVMASTENI
+286 RPKDVSFVMASTENI
-301 QARYASQWLREDGR
+301 QARYASQWLREEGR
-315 CQAGRE
+315 CLAGRK
-321 TAVVMCDEAILPPII
+321 TAVVMCDEAILAPII

-366 FDTYTSGITGKGTS
+366 LDTYTSGIAGKGTC

-389 LTHAYTRYISEKA
+389 LRHAYTRYISDKA

-414 VYPNQAILTMNGEDQ
+414 VYPDQATLTMNGEDQ

-436 TIDPGNIQLLHHV
+436 TINIGNVHLLHHV
-449 ATIIKLIGVNAKD
+449 ETIIKLIGVNAKD

-488 GDLNVDINTLR
+488 GDMDVDINTLR
-499 RLIKQLISSAT
+499 RLIKQLIAAAT

-585 QRAEDIT
+585 QRAEEIT

-606 MSRFMLQML
+606 MSRFMLQMM
-615 VDGQQQIKHYNLLAD
+615 VDGQQKIKHYNLLAD

-640 INKEGS
+640 VSKTGS
-646 IKEKLDSMKSLSPS
+646 IKEKLDGMKSLSPS
-660 AINRYIKCQLLFFYQ
+660 AINRYIKCPLMFFYQ
-675 HVANIKEPDCED
+675 YVASIKEPDCED

-695 GNIFHKAA
+695 GNIFHKSA
-703 QLIYND
+703 QLIYD
-709 IISHNN
+709 EIMSHNN

-720 ASIQKYLG
+720 ASIQKYLN
-728 TKGLLENVVDR
+728 TKGLLESIVDR
-739 AFNEELFKVKDTM
+739 AFNEELFKVKNSM
-752 RSPYYNGLHLINRKV
+752 RTPYYNGLHLINRKV
-767 LIEYLRQLLHGDQR
+767 LIEYLRQLLHSDQR
-781 IAPFD
+781 TAPFEM
-786 ILALEDAVYT
+786 LALEDAVYT
-796 QIAFETADN
+796 QIAFETEDN

-822 TDPHTGMSTIRVVDY
+822 TDARTGVSTIRVVDY
-837 KTGVQ
+837 KTGIQ

-851 EIFSDANI
+851 EIFSDINI
-859 SQKHSDYYLQALLY
+859 SQKHSDYYLQAILY

-881 KYNRQKGC
+881 KYNKQKDC
-889 VSPALLFIKQA
+889 VSPALLFVKQA
-900 SKEDY
+900 SKENYD
-905 NPVLEIDSKKIDNV
+905 PVLEIDSQKIANV
-919 REYKEE
+919 REYKVE
-925 FEKCLKE
+925 FEQHLKE
-932 VLQEIFNTTLPF
+932 VLHDIFNTNLPF
-944 TPTSD
+944 TPTTD
-949 NTRCEKCT
+949 NTRCDKCA

-962 RVNSVES
+962 KV

>member
-8 LEYVAEDMLDKWG
+8 LEYVAEDMLAKWG

-41 EYLARMAGKPM
+41 EYMARMAGKPM

-59 ISELFGKHSDYAV
+59 ISELFGKHSEYVV
-72 GDSIKLVCDLHKS
+72 GDSIKLVCDMHKS

-136 SYLTEEQRDLL
+136 SYLTDEQRELL

-175 IYHDYNE
+175 IYHDYNQ
-182 RLRSQGI
+182 RLRNQGI

-196 RDVATRKDIEFEY
+196 REVATRKDIEFEY

-220 QKVEQKLFA
+220 QKVEQELFA

-244 TYYMPH
+244 TYYMPRN
-250 SNSVHSN
+250 NSAYTN
-257 EAGKYIAMYLEDFPN
+257 AAGKYIAMYLEDFPN
-272 ELDIRSA
+272 ELDVCSA

-286 RPKNISFVMASTENI
+286 RPKDVSFVMASTENI
-301 QARYASQWLREDGR
+301 QARYASQWLREEGR
-315 CQAGRE
+315 CLAGRK
-321 TAVVMCDEAILPPII
+321 TAVVMCDEAILAPII

-366 FDTYTSGITGKGTS
+366 LDTYTSGIAGKGTC

-389 LTHAYTRYISEKA
+389 LRHAYTRYISDKA

-414 VYPNQAILTMNGEDQ
+414 VYPDQATLTMNGEDQ

-436 TIDPGNIQLLHHV
+436 TINIGNVHLLHHV
-449 ATIIKLIGVNAKD
+449 ETIIKLIGVNAKD

-488 GDLNVDINTLR
+488 GDMDVDINTLR
-499 RLIKQLISSAT
+499 RLIKQLIAAAT

-606 MSRFMLQML
+606 MSRFMLQMM
-615 VDGQQQIKHYNLLAD
+615 VDGQQKIKHYNLLAD

-640 INKEGS
+640 VSKTGS
-646 IKEKLDSMKSLSPS
+646 IKEKLDGMKSLSPS
-660 AINRYIKCQLLFFYQ
+660 AINRYIKCPLMFFYQ
-675 HVANIKEPDCED
+675 YVASIKEPDCED

-695 GNIFHKAA
+695 GNIFHKSA
-703 QLIYND
+703 QLIYDD
-709 IISHNN
+709 IMSHNN

-720 ASIQKYLG
+720 ASIQKYLN
-728 TKGLLENVVDR
+728 TKGLLESIVDR
-739 AFNEELFKVKDTM
+739 AFNEELFKVKNSM

-767 LIEYLRQLLHGDQR
+767 LIEYLRQLLHSDQR
-781 IAPFD
+781 TAPFEM
-786 ILALEDAVYT
+786 LALEDAVYT
-796 QIAFETADN
+796 QIAFETEDN

-822 TDPHTGMSTIRVVDY
+822 TDARTGVSTIRVVDY
-837 KTGVQ
+837 KTGIQ

-851 EIFSDANI
+851 EIFSDMNI
-859 SQKHSDYYLQALLY
+859 SQKHSDYYLQAILY

-881 KYNRQKGC
+881 KYNKQKDC
-889 VSPALLFIKQA
+889 VSPALLFVKQA
-900 SKEDY
+900 SKENYD
-905 NPVLEIDSKKIDNV
+905 PVLEIDSQKIANV
-919 REYKEE
+919 REYKVE
-925 FEKCLKE
+925 FEQHLKE
-932 VLQEIFNTTLPF
+932 VLHDIFNTNLPF
-944 TPTSD
+944 TPTTD
-949 NTRCEKCT
+949 NTRCDKCA

-962 RVNSVES
+962 KV

>member
-1 MNTTRTF
+1 
-8 LEYVAEDMLDKWG
+8 MLAKWG

-41 EYLARMAGKPM
+41 EYMARMAGKPM

-59 ISELFGKHSDYAV
+59 ISELFGKHSEYVV

-136 SYLTEEQRDLL
+136 SYLTDEQRELL

-175 IYHDYNE
+175 IYHDYNQ
-182 RLRSQGI
+182 RLRNQGI

-196 RDVATRKDIEFEY
+196 REVATRKDIEFEY

-220 QKVEQKLFA
+220 QKVEQELFA
-229 NLKKAGKAHFYWDFD
+229 NLQKAGKAHFYWDFD
-244 TYYMPH
+244 TYYMPRN
-250 SNSVHSN
+250 NSAYTN
-257 EAGKYIAMYLEDFPN
+257 AAGKYIAMYLEDFPN
-272 ELDIRSA
+272 ELDVCSA

-286 RPKNISFVMASTENI
+286 RPKDVSFVMASTENI
-301 QARYASQWLREDGR
+301 QARYASQWLREEGR
-315 CQAGRE
+315 CLAGRK
-321 TAVVMCDEAILPPII
+321 TAVVMCDEAILAPII

-366 FDTYTSGITGKGTS
+366 LDTYTSGIAGKGTC

-389 LTHAYTRYISEKA
+389 LRHAYTRYISDKA

-414 VYPNQAILTMNGEDQ
+414 VYPDQATLTMNGEDQ

-436 TIDPGNIQLLHHV
+436 TINIGNVHLLHHV
-449 ATIIKLIGVNAKD
+449 ETIIKLIGVNAKD

-488 GDLNVDINTLR
+488 GDMDVDINTLR
-499 RLIKQLISSAT
+499 RLIKQLIAAAT

-606 MSRFMLQML
+606 MSRFMLQMM
-615 VDGQQQIKHYNLLAD
+615 VDGQQKIKHYNLLAD

-640 INKEGS
+640 VSKAGS
-646 IKEKLDSMKSLSPS
+646 IKEKLDGMKSLSPS
-660 AINRYIKCQLLFFYQ
+660 AINRYIKCPLMFFYQ
-675 HVANIKEPDCED
+675 YVASIKEPDCED

-695 GNIFHKAA
+695 GNIFHKSA
-703 QLIYND
+703 QLIYDD
-709 IISHNN
+709 IMSHNN

-720 ASIQKYLG
+720 ASIQKYLN
-728 TKGLLENVVDR
+728 TKGLLESIVDR
-739 AFNEELFKVKDTM
+739 AFNEELFKVKNSM

-767 LIEYLRQLLHGDQR
+767 LIEYLRQLLHSDQR
-781 IAPFD
+781 TAPFEM
-786 ILALEDAVYT
+786 LALEDAVYT
-796 QIAFETADN
+796 QIAFETEDN

-822 TDPHTGMSTIRVVDY
+822 TDARTGVSTIRVVDY
-837 KTGVQ
+837 KTGIQ

-851 EIFSDANI
+851 EIFSDMNI
-859 SQKHSDYYLQALLY
+859 SQKHADYYLQAILY

-881 KYNRQKGC
+881 KYNKQKDC
-889 VSPALLFIKQA
+889 VSPALLFVKQA
-900 SKEDY
+900 SKENYD
-905 NPVLEIDSKKIDNV
+905 PVLEIDSQKIANV
-919 REYKEE
+919 REYKVE
-925 FEKCLKE
+925 FEQHLKE
-932 VLQEIFNTTLPF
+932 VLHDIFNTNLPF
-944 TPTSD
+944 TPTTD
-949 NTRCEKCT
+949 NTRCDKCA

-962 RVNSVES
+962 KV

>member
-1 MNTTRTF
+1 
-8 LEYVAEDMLDKWG
+8 MLAKWG

-41 EYLARMAGKPM
+41 EYMARMAGKPM

-59 ISELFGKHSDYAV
+59 ISELFGKHSEYVV

-136 SYLTEEQRDLL
+136 SYLTDEQRELL

-175 IYHDYNE
+175 IYHDYNQ
-182 RLRSQGI
+182 RLRNQGI

-196 RDVATRKDIEFEY
+196 REVATRKDIEFEY

-220 QKVEQKLFA
+220 QKVEQELFA

-244 TYYMPH
+244 TYYMPRN
-250 SNSVHSN
+250 NSAYTN
-257 EAGKYIAMYLEDFPN
+257 AAGKYIAMYLEDFPN
-272 ELDIRSA
+272 ELDVCSA

-286 RPKNISFVMASTENI
+286 RPKDVSFVMASTENI
-301 QARYASQWLREDGR
+301 QARYASQWLREEGR
-315 CQAGRE
+315 CLAGRK
-321 TAVVMCDEAILPPII
+321 TAVVMCDEAILAPII

-366 FDTYTSGITGKGTS
+366 LDTYTSGIAGKGTC

-389 LTHAYTRYISEKA
+389 LRHAYTRYISDKA

-414 VYPNQAILTMNGEDQ
+414 VYPDQATLTMNGEDQ
-429 GLALLFK
+429 GLALLLK
-436 TIDPGNIQLLHHV
+436 TINIGNVHLLHHV
-449 ATIIKLIGVNAKD
+449 ETIIKLIGVNAKD

-488 GDLNVDINTLR
+488 GDMDVDINTLR
-499 RLIKQLISSAT
+499 RLIKQLIAAAT

-606 MSRFMLQML
+606 MSRFMLQMM
-615 VDGQQQIKHYNLLAD
+615 VDGQQKIKHYNLLAD

-640 INKEGS
+640 VSKTGS
-646 IKEKLDSMKSLSPS
+646 IKEKLDGMKSLSPS
-660 AINRYIKCQLLFFYQ
+660 AINRYIKCPLMFFYQ
-675 HVANIKEPDCED
+675 YVASIKEPDCED

-695 GNIFHKAA
+695 GNIFHKSA
-703 QLIYND
+703 QLIYDD
-709 IISHNN
+709 IMSHNN

-720 ASIQKYLG
+720 ASIQKYLN
-728 TKGLLENVVDR
+728 TKGLLESIVDR
-739 AFNEELFKVKDTM
+739 AFNEELFKVKNSM

-767 LIEYLRQLLHGDQR
+767 LIEYLRQLLHSDQR
-781 IAPFD
+781 TAPFEM
-786 ILALEDAVYT
+786 LALEDAVYT
-796 QIAFETADN
+796 QIAFETEDN

-822 TDPHTGMSTIRVVDY
+822 TDARTGVSTIRVVDY
-837 KTGVQ
+837 KTGIQ

-851 EIFSDANI
+851 EIFSDMNI
-859 SQKHSDYYLQALLY
+859 SQKHSDYYLQAILY

-881 KYNRQKGC
+881 KYNKQKDC
-889 VSPALLFIKQA
+889 VSPALLFVKQA
-900 SKEDY
+900 SKENYD
-905 NPVLEIDSKKIDNV
+905 PVLEIDSQKIANV
-919 REYKEE
+919 REYKVE
-925 FEKCLKE
+925 FEQHLKE
-932 VLQEIFNTTLPF
+932 VLHDIFNTNLPF
-944 TPTSD
+944 TPTTD
-949 NTRCEKCT
+949 NTRCDKCA

-962 RVNSVES
+962 KV

>member
-8 LEYVAEDMLDKWG
+8 LEYVAEDMLAKWG

-41 EYLARMAGKPM
+41 EYMARMAGKPM

-59 ISELFGKHSDYAV
+59 ISELFGKHSEYVV

-136 SYLTEEQRDLL
+136 SYLTDEQRELL

-175 IYHDYNE
+175 IYHDYNQ
-182 RLRSQGI
+182 RLRNQGI

-196 RDVATRKDIEFEY
+196 REVATRKDIEFEY

-220 QKVEQKLFA
+220 QKVEQELFA

-244 TYYMPH
+244 TYYMPRN
-250 SNSVHSN
+250 NSAYTN
-257 EAGKYIAMYLEDFPN
+257 AAGKYIAMYLEDFPN
-272 ELDIRSA
+272 ELDVCSA

-286 RPKNISFVMASTENI
+286 RPKDVSFVMASTENI
-301 QARYASQWLREDGR
+301 QARYASQWLREEGR
-315 CQAGRE
+315 CLAGRK
-321 TAVVMCDEAILPPII
+321 TAVVMCDEAILAPII

-366 FDTYTSGITGKGTS
+366 LDTYTSGIAGKGTC

-389 LTHAYTRYISEKA
+389 LRHAYTRYISDKA

-414 VYPNQAILTMNGEDQ
+414 VYPDQATLTMNGEDQ

-436 TIDPGNIQLLHHV
+436 TINIGNVHLLHHV
-449 ATIIKLIGVNAKD
+449 ETIIKLIGVNAKD

-488 GDLNVDINTLR
+488 GDMDVDINTLR
-499 RLIKQLISSAT
+499 RLIKQLIAAAT

-606 MSRFMLQML
+606 MSRFMLQMM
-615 VDGQQQIKHYNLLAD
+615 VDGQQKIKHYNLLAD

-640 INKEGS
+640 VSKAGS
-646 IKEKLDSMKSLSPS
+646 IKEKLDGMKSLSPS
-660 AINRYIKCQLLFFYQ
+660 AINRYIKCPLMFFYQ
-675 HVANIKEPDCED
+675 YVASIKEPDCED

-695 GNIFHKAA
+695 GNIFHKSA
-703 QLIYND
+703 QLIYDD
-709 IISHNN
+709 IMSHNN

-720 ASIQKYLG
+720 ASIQKYLN
-728 TKGLLENVVDR
+728 TKGLLESIVDR
-739 AFNEELFKVKDTM
+739 AFNEELFKVKNSM

-767 LIEYLRQLLHGDQR
+767 LIEYLRQLLHSDQR
-781 IAPFD
+781 TAPFEM
-786 ILALEDAVYT
+786 LALEDAVYT
-796 QIAFETADN
+796 QIAFETEDN

-822 TDPHTGMSTIRVVDY
+822 TDARTGVSTIRVVDY
-837 KTGVQ
+837 KTGFQ

-851 EIFSDANI
+851 EIFSDMNI
-859 SQKHSDYYLQALLY
+859 SQKHSDYYLQAILY

-881 KYNRQKGC
+881 KYNKQKDC
-889 VSPALLFIKQA
+889 VSPALLFVKQA
-900 SKEDY
+900 SKENYD
-905 NPVLEIDSKKIDNV
+905 PVLEIDSQKIANV
-919 REYKEE
+919 REYKVE
-925 FEKCLKE
+925 FEQHLKE
-932 VLQEIFNTTLPF
+932 VLHDIFNTNLPF
-944 TPTSD
+944 TPTTD
-949 NTRCEKCT
+949 NTRCDKCA

-962 RVNSVES
+962 KV

>member
-1 MNTTRTF
+1 
-8 LEYVAEDMLDKWG
+8 MLAKWG

-41 EYLARMAGKPM
+41 EYMARMAGKPM

-59 ISELFGKHSDYAV
+59 ISELFGKHSEYVV

-136 SYLTEEQRDLL
+136 SYLTDEQRELL

-175 IYHDYNE
+175 IYHDYNQ
-182 RLRSQGI
+182 RLRNQGI

-196 RDVATRKDIEFEY
+196 REVATRKDIEFEY

-220 QKVEQKLFA
+220 QKVEQELFA

-244 TYYMPH
+244 TYYMPRN
-250 SNSVHSN
+250 NSAYTN
-257 EAGKYIAMYLEDFPN
+257 AAGKYIAMYLEDFPN
-272 ELDIRSA
+272 ELDVCSA

-286 RPKNISFVMASTENI
+286 RPKDVSFVMASTENI
-301 QARYASQWLREDGR
+301 QARYASQWLREEGR
-315 CQAGRE
+315 CLAGRK
-321 TAVVMCDEAILPPII
+321 TAVVMCDEAILAPII

-366 FDTYTSGITGKGTS
+366 LDTYTSGIADKGTC

-389 LTHAYTRYISEKA
+389 LRHAYTRYISDKA

-414 VYPNQAILTMNGEDQ
+414 VYPDQATLTMNGEDQ

-436 TIDPGNIQLLHHV
+436 TINIGNVHLLHHV
-449 ATIIKLIGVNAKD
+449 ETIIKLIGVNAKD

-488 GDLNVDINTLR
+488 GDMDVDINTLR
-499 RLIKQLISSAT
+499 RLIKQLIAAAT

-606 MSRFMLQML
+606 MSRFMLQMM
-615 VDGQQQIKHYNLLAD
+615 VDGQQKIKHYNLLAD

-640 INKEGS
+640 VSKAGS
-646 IKEKLDSMKSLSPS
+646 IKEKLDGMKSLSPS
-660 AINRYIKCQLLFFYQ
+660 AINRYIKCPLMFFYQ
-675 HVANIKEPDCED
+675 YVASIKEPDCED

-695 GNIFHKAA
+695 GNIFHKSA
-703 QLIYND
+703 QLIYDD
-709 IISHNN
+709 IMSHNN

-720 ASIQKYLG
+720 ASIQKYLN
-728 TKGLLENVVDR
+728 TKGLLESIVDR
-739 AFNEELFKVKDTM
+739 AFNEELFKVKNSM

-767 LIEYLRQLLHGDQR
+767 LIEYLRQLLHSDQR
-781 IAPFD
+781 TAPFEM
-786 ILALEDAVYT
+786 LALEDAVYT
-796 QIAFETADN
+796 QIAFETEDN

-822 TDPHTGMSTIRVVDY
+822 TDARTGVSTIRVVDY
-837 KTGVQ
+837 KTGIQ

-851 EIFSDANI
+851 EIFSDMNI
-859 SQKHSDYYLQALLY
+859 SQKHSDYYLQAILY

-881 KYNRQKGC
+881 KYNKQKDC
-889 VSPALLFIKQA
+889 VSPALLFVKQA
-900 SKEDY
+900 SKENYD
-905 NPVLEIDSKKIDNV
+905 PVLEIDSQKIANV
-919 REYKEE
+919 REYKVE
-925 FEKCLKE
+925 FEQHLKE
-932 VLQEIFNTTLPF
+932 VLHDIFNTNLPF
-944 TPTSD
+944 TPTTD
-949 NTRCEKCT
+949 NTRCDKCA

-962 RVNSVES
+962 KV

>member
-8 LEYVAEDMLDKWG
+8 LEYVAEDMLAKWG

-41 EYLARMAGKPM
+41 EYMARMAGKPM

-59 ISELFGKHSDYAV
+59 ISELFGKHSEYVV

-136 SYLTEEQRDLL
+136 SYLTDEQRELL

-175 IYHDYNE
+175 IYHDYNQ
-182 RLRSQGI
+182 RLRNQGI

-196 RDVATRKDIEFEY
+196 REVATRKDIEFEY

-220 QKVEQKLFA
+220 QKVEQELFA

-244 TYYMPH
+244 TYYMPRN
-250 SNSVHSN
+250 NSAYTN
-257 EAGKYIAMYLEDFPN
+257 AAGKYIAMYLEDFPN
-272 ELDIRSA
+272 ELDVCTA

-286 RPKNISFVMASTENI
+286 RPKDVSFVMASTENI
-301 QARYASQWLREDGR
+301 QARYASQWLREEGR
-315 CQAGRE
+315 CLAGRK
-321 TAVVMCDEAILPPII
+321 TAVVMCDEAILAPII

-366 FDTYTSGITGKGTS
+366 LDTYTSGIAGKGTC

-389 LTHAYTRYISEKA
+389 LRHAYTRYISDKA

-414 VYPNQAILTMNGEDQ
+414 VYPDQATLTMNGEDQ

-436 TIDPGNIQLLHHV
+436 TINIGNVHLLHHV
-449 ATIIKLIGVNAKD
+449 ETIIKLIGVNAKD

-488 GDLNVDINTLR
+488 GDMDVDINTLR
-499 RLIKQLISSAT
+499 RLIKQLIAAAT

-606 MSRFMLQML
+606 MSRFMLQMM
-615 VDGQQQIKHYNLLAD
+615 VDGQQKIKHYNLLAD

-640 INKEGS
+640 VSKTGS
-646 IKEKLDSMKSLSPS
+646 IKEKLDGMKSLSPS
-660 AINRYIKCQLLFFYQ
+660 AINRYIKCPLMFFYQ
-675 HVANIKEPDCED
+675 YVASIKEPDCED

-695 GNIFHKAA
+695 GNIFHKSA
-703 QLIYND
+703 QLIYDD
-709 IISHNN
+709 IMSHNN

-720 ASIQKYLG
+720 ASIQKYLN
-728 TKGLLENVVDR
+728 TKGLLESIVDR
-739 AFNEELFKVKDTM
+739 AFNEELFKVKNSM

-767 LIEYLRQLLHGDQR
+767 LIEYLRQLLHSDQR
-781 IAPFD
+781 TAPFEM
-786 ILALEDAVYT
+786 LALEDAVYT
-796 QIAFETADN
+796 QIAFETEDN

-822 TDPHTGMSTIRVVDY
+822 TDARTGVSTIRVVDY
-837 KTGVQ
+837 KTGIQ

-851 EIFSDANI
+851 EIFSDMNI
-859 SQKHSDYYLQALLY
+859 SQKHSDYYLQAILY

-881 KYNRQKGC
+881 KYNKQKDC
-889 VSPALLFIKQA
+889 VSPALLFVKQA
-900 SKEDY
+900 SKENYD
-905 NPVLEIDSKKIDNV
+905 PVLEIDSQKIANV
-919 REYKEE
+919 REYKVE
-925 FEKCLKE
+925 FEQHLKE
-932 VLQEIFNTTLPF
+932 VLHDIFNTNLPF
-944 TPTSD
+944 TPTTD
-949 NTRCEKCT
+949 NTRCDKCA

-962 RVNSVES
+962 KV

>member
-1 MNTTRTF
+1 
-8 LEYVAEDMLDKWG
+8 MLAKWG

-41 EYLARMAGKPM
+41 EYMARMAGKPM

-59 ISELFGKHSDYAV
+59 ISELFGKHSEYVV

-136 SYLTEEQRDLL
+136 SYLTDEQRELL

-175 IYHDYNE
+175 IYHDYNQ
-182 RLRSQGI
+182 RLRNQGI

-196 RDVATRKDIEFEY
+196 REVATRKDIEFEY

-220 QKVEQKLFA
+220 QKVEQELFA

-244 TYYMPH
+244 TYYMPRN
-250 SNSVHSN
+250 NSAYTN
-257 EAGKYIAMYLEDFPN
+257 AAGKYIAMYLEDFPN
-272 ELDIRSA
+272 ELDVCSA

-286 RPKNISFVMASTENI
+286 RPKDVSFVMASTENI
-301 QARYASQWLREDGR
+301 QARYASQWLREEGR
-315 CQAGRE
+315 CLAGRK
-321 TAVVMCDEAILPPII
+321 TAVVMCDEAILAPII

-366 FDTYTSGITGKGTS
+366 LDTYTSGIAGKGTC

-389 LTHAYTRYISEKA
+389 LRHAYTRYISDKA

-414 VYPNQAILTMNGEDQ
+414 VYPDQATLTMNGEDQ

-436 TIDPGNIQLLHHV
+436 TINIGNVHLLHHV
-449 ATIIKLIGVNAKD
+449 ETIIKLIGVNAKD

-488 GDLNVDINTLR
+488 GDMDVDINTLR
-499 RLIKQLISSAT
+499 RLIKQLIAAAT

-585 QRAEDIT
+585 QRAEEIT

-606 MSRFMLQML
+606 MSRFMLQMM
-615 VDGQQQIKHYNLLAD
+615 VDGQQKIKHYNLLAD

-640 INKEGS
+640 VSKAGS
-646 IKEKLDSMKSLSPS
+646 IKEKLDGMKSLSPS
-660 AINRYIKCQLLFFYQ
+660 AINRYIKCPLMFFYQ
-675 HVANIKEPDCED
+675 YVASIKEPDCED

-695 GNIFHKAA
+695 GNIFHKSA
-703 QLIYND
+703 QLIYDD
-709 IISHNN
+709 IMSHNN

-720 ASIQKYLG
+720 ASIQKYLN
-728 TKGLLENVVDR
+728 TKGLLESIVDR
-739 AFNEELFKVKDTM
+739 AFNEELFKVKNSM

-767 LIEYLRQLLHGDQR
+767 LIEYLRQLLHSDQR
-781 IAPFD
+781 TAPFEM
-786 ILALEDAVYT
+786 LALEDAVYT
-796 QIAFETADN
+796 QIAFETEDN

-822 TDPHTGMSTIRVVDY
+822 TDARTGVSTIRVVDY
-837 KTGVQ
+837 KTGIQ

-851 EIFSDANI
+851 EIFSDMNI
-859 SQKHSDYYLQALLY
+859 SQKHSDYYLQAILY

-881 KYNRQKGC
+881 KYNKQKDC
-889 VSPALLFIKQA
+889 VSPALLFVKQA
-900 SKEDY
+900 SKENYD
-905 NPVLEIDSKKIDNV
+905 PVLEIDSQKIANV
-919 REYKEE
+919 REYKVE
-925 FEKCLKE
+925 FEQHLKE
-932 VLQEIFNTTLPF
+932 VLHDIFNTNLPF
-944 TPTSD
+944 TPTTD
-949 NTRCEKCT
+949 NTRCDKCA

-962 RVNSVES
+962 KV

>member
-1 MNTTRTF
+1 
-8 LEYVAEDMLDKWG
+8 MLAKWG

-41 EYLARMAGKPM
+41 EYMARMAGKPM

-59 ISELFGKHSDYAV
+59 ISELFGKHSEYVV

-136 SYLTEEQRDLL
+136 SYLTDEQRELL

-175 IYHDYNE
+175 IYHDYNQ
-182 RLRSQGI
+182 RLRNQGI

-196 RDVATRKDIEFEY
+196 REVATRKDIEFEY

-220 QKVEQKLFA
+220 QKVEQELFA

-244 TYYMPH
+244 TYYMPRN
-250 SNSVHSN
+250 NSAYTN
-257 EAGKYIAMYLEDFPN
+257 AAGKYIAMYLEDFPN
-272 ELDIRSA
+272 ELDVCSA

-286 RPKNISFVMASTENI
+286 RPKDVSFVMASTENI
-301 QARYASQWLREDGR
+301 QARYASQWLREEGR
-315 CQAGRE
+315 CLAGRK
-321 TAVVMCDEAILPPII
+321 TAVVMCDEAILAPII

-366 FDTYTSGITGKGTS
+366 LDTYTSGIAGKGTC

-389 LTHAYTRYISEKA
+389 LRHAYTRYISDKA

-414 VYPNQAILTMNGEDQ
+414 VYPDHATLTMNGEDQ

-436 TIDPGNIQLLHHV
+436 TINIGNVHLLHHV
-449 ATIIKLIGVNAKD
+449 ETIIKLIGVNAKD

-488 GDLNVDINTLR
+488 GDMDVDINTLR
-499 RLIKQLISSAT
+499 RLIKQLIAAAT

-606 MSRFMLQML
+606 MSRFMLQMM
-615 VDGQQQIKHYNLLAD
+615 VDGQQKIKHYNLLAD

-640 INKEGS
+640 VSKAGS
-646 IKEKLDSMKSLSPS
+646 IKEKLDGMKSLSPS
-660 AINRYIKCQLLFFYQ
+660 AINRYIKCPLMFFYQ
-675 HVANIKEPDCED
+675 YVASIKEPDCED

-695 GNIFHKAA
+695 GNIFHKSA
-703 QLIYND
+703 QLIYDD
-709 IISHNN
+709 IMSHNN

-720 ASIQKYLG
+720 ASIQKYLN
-728 TKGLLENVVDR
+728 TKGLLESIVDR
-739 AFNEELFKVKDTM
+739 AFNEELFKVKNSM

-767 LIEYLRQLLHGDQR
+767 LIEYLRQLLHSDQR
-781 IAPFD
+781 TAPFEM
-786 ILALEDAVYT
+786 LALEDAVYT
-796 QIAFETADN
+796 QIAFETEDN

-822 TDPHTGMSTIRVVDY
+822 TDARTGVSTIRVVDY
-837 KTGVQ
+837 KTGIQ

-851 EIFSDANI
+851 EIFSDMNI
-859 SQKHSDYYLQALLY
+859 SQKHSDYYLQAILY

-881 KYNRQKGC
+881 KYNKQKDC
-889 VSPALLFIKQA
+889 VSPALLFVKQA
-900 SKEDY
+900 SKENYD
-905 NPVLEIDSKKIDNV
+905 PVLEIDSQKIANV
-919 REYKEE
+919 REYKVE
-925 FEKCLKE
+925 FEQHLKE
-932 VLQEIFNTTLPF
+932 VLHDIFNTNLPF
-944 TPTSD
+944 TPTTD
-949 NTRCEKCT
+949 NTRCDKCA

-962 RVNSVES
+962 KV

>member
-1 MNTTRTF
+1 
-8 LEYVAEDMLDKWG
+8 MLAKWG

-41 EYLARMAGKPM
+41 EYMARMAGKPM

-59 ISELFGKHSDYAV
+59 ISELFGKHSEYVV

-136 SYLTEEQRDLL
+136 SYLTDEQRELL

-175 IYHDYNE
+175 IYHDYNQ
-182 RLRSQGI
+182 RLRNQGI

-196 RDVATRKDIEFEY
+196 REVATRKDIELEY

-220 QKVEQKLFA
+220 QKVEQELFA

-244 TYYMPH
+244 TYYMPRN
-250 SNSVHSN
+250 NSAYTN
-257 EAGKYIAMYLEDFPN
+257 AAGKYIAMYLEDFPN
-272 ELDIRSA
+272 ELDVCSA

-286 RPKNISFVMASTENI
+286 RPKDVSFVMASTENI
-301 QARYASQWLREDGR
+301 QARYASQWLREEGR
-315 CQAGRE
+315 CLAGRK
-321 TAVVMCDEAILPPII
+321 TAVVMCDEAILAPII

-366 FDTYTSGITGKGTS
+366 LDTYTSGIAGKGTC

-389 LTHAYTRYISEKA
+389 LRHAYTRYISDKA

-414 VYPNQAILTMNGEDQ
+414 VYPDQATLTMNGEDQ

-436 TIDPGNIQLLHHV
+436 TINIGNVHLLHHV
-449 ATIIKLIGVNAKD
+449 ETIIKLIGVNAKD

-488 GDLNVDINTLR
+488 GDMDVDINTLR
-499 RLIKQLISSAT
+499 RLIKQLIAAAT

-606 MSRFMLQML
+606 MSRFMLQMM
-615 VDGQQQIKHYNLLAD
+615 VDGQQKIKHYNLLAD

-640 INKEGS
+640 VSKAGS
-646 IKEKLDSMKSLSPS
+646 IKEKLDGMKSLSPS
-660 AINRYIKCQLLFFYQ
+660 AINRYIKCPLMFFYQ
-675 HVANIKEPDCED
+675 YVASIKEPDCED

-695 GNIFHKAA
+695 GNIFHKSA
-703 QLIYND
+703 QLIYDD
-709 IISHNN
+709 IMSHNN

-720 ASIQKYLG
+720 ASIQKYLN
-728 TKGLLENVVDR
+728 TKGLLESIVDR
-739 AFNEELFKVKDTM
+739 AFNEELFKVKNSM

-767 LIEYLRQLLHGDQR
+767 LIEYLRQLLHSDQR
-781 IAPFD
+781 TAPFEM
-786 ILALEDAVYT
+786 LALEDAVYT
-796 QIAFETADN
+796 QIAFETEDN

-822 TDPHTGMSTIRVVDY
+822 TDARTGVSTIRVVDY
-837 KTGVQ
+837 KTGIQ

-851 EIFSDANI
+851 EIFSDMNI
-859 SQKHSDYYLQALLY
+859 SQKHSDYYLQAILY

-881 KYNRQKGC
+881 KYNKQKDC
-889 VSPALLFIKQA
+889 VSPALLFVKQA
-900 SKEDY
+900 SKENYD
-905 NPVLEIDSKKIDNV
+905 PVLEIDSQKIANV
-919 REYKEE
+919 REYKVE
-925 FEKCLKE
+925 FEQHLKE
-932 VLQEIFNTTLPF
+932 VLHDIFNTNLPF
-944 TPTSD
+944 TPTTD
-949 NTRCEKCT
+949 NTRCDKCA

-962 RVNSVES
+962 KV

>member
-1 MNTTRTF
+1 
-8 LEYVAEDMLDKWG
+8 MLAKWG

-41 EYLARMAGKPM
+41 EYMARMAGKPM

-59 ISELFGKHSDYAV
+59 ISELFGKHSEYVV

-136 SYLTEEQRDLL
+136 SYLTDEQRELL

-175 IYHDYNE
+175 IYHDYNQ
-182 RLRSQGI
+182 RLRNQGI

-196 RDVATRKDIEFEY
+196 REVATRKDIEFEY

-220 QKVEQKLFA
+220 QKVEQELFA

-244 TYYMPH
+244 TYYMPRN
-250 SNSVHSN
+250 NSAYTN
-257 EAGKYIAMYLEDFPN
+257 AAGKYIAMYLEDFPN
-272 ELDIRSA
+272 ELDVCSA

-286 RPKNISFVMASTENI
+286 RPKDVSFVMASTENI
-301 QARYASQWLREDGR
+301 QARYASQWLREEGR
-315 CQAGRE
+315 CLAGRK
-321 TAVVMCDEAILPPII
+321 TAVVMCDEAILAPII

-366 FDTYTSGITGKGTS
+366 LDTYTSGIAGKGTC

-389 LTHAYTRYISEKA
+389 LRHAYTRYISDKA

-414 VYPNQAILTMNGEDQ
+414 VYPDHATLTMNGEDQ

-436 TIDPGNIQLLHHV
+436 TINIGNVHLLHHV
-449 ATIIKLIGVNAKD
+449 ETIIKLIGVNAKD

-488 GDLNVDINTLR
+488 GDMDVDINTLR
-499 RLIKQLISSAT
+499 RLIKQLIAAAT

-606 MSRFMLQML
+606 MSRFMLQMM
-615 VDGQQQIKHYNLLAD
+615 VDGQQKIKHYNLLAD

-640 INKEGS
+640 VSKAGS
-646 IKEKLDSMKSLSPS
+646 IKEKLDGMKSLSPS
-660 AINRYIKCQLLFFYQ
+660 AINRYIKCPLMFFYQ
-675 HVANIKEPDCED
+675 YVASIKEPDCED

-695 GNIFHKAA
+695 GNIFHKSA
-703 QLIYND
+703 QLIYDD
-709 IISHNN
+709 IRSHNN

-720 ASIQKYLG
+720 ASIQKYLN
-728 TKGLLENVVDR
+728 TKGLLESIVDR
-739 AFNEELFKVKDTM
+739 AFNEELFKVKNSM

-767 LIEYLRQLLHGDQR
+767 LIEYLRQLLHSDQR
-781 IAPFD
+781 TAPFEM
-786 ILALEDAVYT
+786 LALEDAVYT
-796 QIAFETADN
+796 QIAFETEDN

-822 TDPHTGMSTIRVVDY
+822 TDARTGVSTIRVVDY
-837 KTGVQ
+837 KTGIQ

-851 EIFSDANI
+851 EIFSDMNI
-859 SQKHSDYYLQALLY
+859 SQKHSDYYLQAILY

-881 KYNRQKGC
+881 KYNKQKDC
-889 VSPALLFIKQA
+889 VSPALLFVKQA
-900 SKEDY
+900 SKENYD
-905 NPVLEIDSKKIDNV
+905 PVLEIDSQKIANV
-919 REYKEE
+919 REYKVE
-925 FEKCLKE
+925 FEQHLKE
-932 VLQEIFNTTLPF
+932 VLHDIFNTNLPF
-944 TPTSD
+944 TPTTD
-949 NTRCEKCT
+949 NTRCDKCA

-962 RVNSVES
+962 KV

>member
-1 MNTTRTF
+1 
-8 LEYVAEDMLDKWG
+8 MLAKWG

-41 EYLARMAGKPM
+41 EYMARMAGKPM

-59 ISELFGKHSDYAV
+59 ISELFGKHSEYVV

-136 SYLTEEQRDLL
+136 SYLTDEQRELL

-175 IYHDYNE
+175 IYHDYNQ
-182 RLRSQGI
+182 RLRNQSI

-196 RDVATRKDIEFEY
+196 REVATRKDIEFEY

-220 QKVEQKLFA
+220 QKVEQELFA

-244 TYYMPH
+244 TYYMPRN
-250 SNSVHSN
+250 NSAYTN
-257 EAGKYIAMYLEDFPN
+257 AAGKYIAMYLEDFPN
-272 ELDIRSA
+272 ELDVCSA

-286 RPKNISFVMASTENI
+286 RPKDVSFVMASTENI
-301 QARYASQWLREDGR
+301 QARYASQWLREEGR
-315 CQAGRE
+315 CLAGRK
-321 TAVVMCDEAILPPII
+321 TAVVMCDEAILAPII

-366 FDTYTSGITGKGTS
+366 LDTYTSGIAGKGTC

-389 LTHAYTRYISEKA
+389 LRHAYTRYISDKA

-414 VYPNQAILTMNGEDQ
+414 VYPDQATLTMNGEDQ

-436 TIDPGNIQLLHHV
+436 TINIGNVHLLHHV
-449 ATIIKLIGVNAKD
+449 ETIIKLIGVNAKD

-488 GDLNVDINTLR
+488 GDMDVDINTLR
-499 RLIKQLISSAT
+499 RLIKQLIAAAT

-606 MSRFMLQML
+606 MSRFMLQMM
-615 VDGQQQIKHYNLLAD
+615 VDGQQKIKHYNLLAD

-640 INKEGS
+640 VSKAGS
-646 IKEKLDSMKSLSPS
+646 IKEKLDGMKSLSPS
-660 AINRYIKCQLLFFYQ
+660 AINRYIKCPLMFFYQ
-675 HVANIKEPDCED
+675 YVASIKEPDCED

-695 GNIFHKAA
+695 GNIFHKSA
-703 QLIYND
+703 QLIYDD
-709 IISHNN
+709 IMSHNN

-720 ASIQKYLG
+720 SSIQKYLN
-728 TKGLLENVVDR
+728 TKGLLESIVDR
-739 AFNEELFKVKDTM
+739 AFNEELFKVKNSM

-767 LIEYLRQLLHGDQR
+767 LIEYLRQLLHSDQR
-781 IAPFD
+781 TAPFEM
-786 ILALEDAVYT
+786 LALEDAVYT
-796 QIAFETADN
+796 QIAFETEDN

-822 TDPHTGMSTIRVVDY
+822 TDARTGVSTIRVVDY
-837 KTGVQ
+837 KTGFQ

-851 EIFSDANI
+851 EIFSDMNI
-859 SQKHSDYYLQALLY
+859 SQKHSDYYLQAILY

-881 KYNRQKGC
+881 KYNKQKDC
-889 VSPALLFIKQA
+889 VSPALLFVKQA
-900 SKEDY
+900 SKENYD
-905 NPVLEIDSKKIDNV
+905 PVLEIDSQKIANV
-919 REYKEE
+919 REYKVE
-925 FEKCLKE
+925 FEQHLKE
-932 VLQEIFNTTLPF
+932 VLHDIFNTNLPF
-944 TPTSD
+944 TPTTD
-949 NTRCEKCT
+949 NTRCDKCA

-962 RVNSVES
+962 KV

>member
-8 LEYVAEDMLDKWG
+8 LEYVAEDMLAKWG

-41 EYLARMAGKPM
+41 EYMARMAGKPM

-59 ISELFGKHSDYAV
+59 ISELFGKHSEYVV

-136 SYLTEEQRDLL
+136 SYLTDEQRELL

-175 IYHDYNE
+175 IYHDYNQ
-182 RLRSQGI
+182 RLRNQGI

-196 RDVATRKDIEFEY
+196 REVATRKDIEFEY

-220 QKVEQKLFA
+220 QKVEQELFA

-244 TYYMPH
+244 TYYMPRN
-250 SNSVHSN
+250 NSAYTN
-257 EAGKYIAMYLEDFPN
+257 AAGKYIAMYLEDFPN
-272 ELDIRSA
+272 ELDVCSA

-286 RPKNISFVMASTENI
+286 RPKDVSFVMASTENI
-301 QARYASQWLREDGR
+301 QARYASQWLREEGR
-315 CQAGRE
+315 CLAGRK
-321 TAVVMCDEAILPPII
+321 TAVVMCDEAILAPII

-366 FDTYTSGITGKGTS
+366 LDTYTSGIAGKGTC

-389 LTHAYTRYISEKA
+389 LRHAYTRYISDKA

-414 VYPNQAILTMNGEDQ
+414 VYPDQATLTMNGEDQ

-436 TIDPGNIQLLHHV
+436 TINIGNVHLLHHV
-449 ATIIKLIGVNAKD
+449 ETIIKLIGVNAKD

-488 GDLNVDINTLR
+488 GDMDVDINTLR
-499 RLIKQLISSAT
+499 RLIKQLIAAAT

-606 MSRFMLQML
+606 MSRFMLQMM
-615 VDGQQQIKHYNLLAD
+615 VDGQQKIKHYNLLAD

-640 INKEGS
+640 VSKAGS
-646 IKEKLDSMKSLSPS
+646 IKEKLDGMKSLSPS
-660 AINRYIKCQLLFFYQ
+660 AINRYIKCPLMFFYQ
-675 HVANIKEPDCED
+675 YVASIKEPDCED

-695 GNIFHKAA
+695 GNIFHKSA
-703 QLIYND
+703 QLIYD
-709 IISHNN
+709 EIMSHNN

-720 ASIQKYLG
+720 ASIQKYLN
-728 TKGLLENVVDR
+728 TKGLLESIVDR
-739 AFNEELFKVKDTM
+739 AFNEELFKVKNSM

-767 LIEYLRQLLHGDQR
+767 LIEYLRQLLHSDQR
-781 IAPFD
+781 TAPFEM
-786 ILALEDAVYT
+786 LALEDAVYT
-796 QIAFETADN
+796 QIAFETEDK

-822 TDPHTGMSTIRVVDY
+822 TDARTGVSTIRVVDY
-837 KTGVQ
+837 KTGIQ

-851 EIFSDANI
+851 EIFSDMNI
-859 SQKHSDYYLQALLY
+859 SQKHSDYYLQAILY

-881 KYNRQKGC
+881 KYNKQKDC
-889 VSPALLFIKQA
+889 VSPALLFVKQA
-900 SKEDY
+900 SKENYD
-905 NPVLEIDSKKIDNV
+905 PVLEIDSQKIANV
-919 REYKEE
+919 REYKVE
-925 FEKCLKE
+925 FEQHLKE
-932 VLQEIFNTTLPF
+932 VLHDIFNTNLPF
-944 TPTSD
+944 TPTTD
-949 NTRCEKCT
+949 NTRCDKCA

-962 RVNSVES
+962 KV

>member
-8 LEYVAEDMLDKWG
+8 LEYVAEDMLAKWG

-41 EYLARMAGKPM
+41 EYMARMAGKPM

-59 ISELFGKHSDYAV
+59 ISELFGKHSEYVV

-136 SYLTEEQRDLL
+136 SYLTDEQRELL

-175 IYHDYNE
+175 IYHDYNQ
-182 RLRSQGI
+182 RLRNQGI

-196 RDVATRKDIEFEY
+196 REVATRKDIEFEY

-220 QKVEQKLFA
+220 QKVEQELFA

-244 TYYMPH
+244 TYYMPRN
-250 SNSVHSN
+250 NSAYTN
-257 EAGKYIAMYLEDFPN
+257 AAGKYIAMYLEDFPN
-272 ELDIRSA
+272 ELDVCSA

-286 RPKNISFVMASTENI
+286 RPKDVSFVMASTENI
-301 QARYASQWLREDGR
+301 QARYASQWLREEGR
-315 CQAGRE
+315 CLAGRK
-321 TAVVMCDEAILPPII
+321 TAVVMCDEAILAPII

-366 FDTYTSGITGKGTS
+366 LDTYTSGIAGKGTC

-389 LTHAYTRYISEKA
+389 LRHAYTRYISDKA

-414 VYPNQAILTMNGEDQ
+414 VYPDQATLTMNGEDQ

-436 TIDPGNIQLLHHV
+436 TINIGNVHLLHHV
-449 ATIIKLIGVNAKD
+449 ETIIKLIGVNAKD

-488 GDLNVDINTLR
+488 GDMDVDINTLR
-499 RLIKQLISSAT
+499 RLIKQLIAAAT

-606 MSRFMLQML
+606 MSRFMLQMM
-615 VDGQQQIKHYNLLAD
+615 VDGQKKIKHYNLLAD

-640 INKEGS
+640 ISKTGS
-646 IKEKLDSMKSLSPS
+646 IKEKLDGMKSLSPS
-660 AINRYIKCQLLFFYQ
+660 AINRYIKCPLMFFYQ
-675 HVANIKEPDCED
+675 YVASIKEPDCED

-695 GNIFHKAA
+695 GNIFHKSA
-703 QLIYND
+703 QLIYDD
-709 IISHNN
+709 IMSHNN

-720 ASIQKYLG
+720 ASIQKYLN
-728 TKGLLENVVDR
+728 TKGLLESIVDR
-739 AFNEELFKVKDTM
+739 AFNEELFKVKNSM

-767 LIEYLRQLLHGDQR
+767 LIEYLRQLLHSDQR
-781 IAPFD
+781 TAPFEM
-786 ILALEDAVYT
+786 LALEDAVYT
-796 QIAFETADN
+796 QIAFETEDN

-822 TDPHTGMSTIRVVDY
+822 TDARTGVSTIRVVDY
-837 KTGVQ
+837 KTGIQ

-851 EIFSDANI
+851 EIFSDMNI
-859 SQKHSDYYLQALLY
+859 SQKHSDYYLQAILY

-881 KYNRQKGC
+881 KYNKQKDC
-889 VSPALLFIKQA
+889 VSPALLFVKQA
-900 SKEDY
+900 SKENYD
-905 NPVLEIDSKKIDNV
+905 PVLEIDSQKIANV
-919 REYKEE
+919 REYKVE
-925 FEKCLKE
+925 FEQHLKE
-932 VLQEIFNTTLPF
+932 VLHDIFNTNLPF
-944 TPTSD
+944 TPTTD
-949 NTRCEKCT
+949 NTRCDKCA

-962 RVNSVES
+962 KV

>member
-8 LEYVAEDMLDKWG
+8 LEYVAEDMLAKWG

-41 EYLARMAGKPM
+41 EYMARMAGKPM

-59 ISELFGKHSDYAV
+59 ISELFGKHSEYVV

-136 SYLTEEQRDLL
+136 SYLTDEQRELL

-175 IYHDYNE
+175 IYHDYNQ
-182 RLRSQGI
+182 RLRNQGI

-196 RDVATRKDIEFEY
+196 REVATRKDIEFEY

-220 QKVEQKLFA
+220 QKVEQELFA

-244 TYYMPH
+244 TYYMPRN
-250 SNSVHSN
+250 NSAYTN
-257 EAGKYIAMYLEDFPN
+257 AAGKYIAMYLEDFPN
-272 ELDIRSA
+272 ELDVCSA

-286 RPKNISFVMASTENI
+286 RPKDVSFVMASTENI
-301 QARYASQWLREDGR
+301 QARYASQWLREEGR
-315 CQAGRE
+315 CLAGRK
-321 TAVVMCDEAILPPII
+321 TAVVMCDEAILAPII

-366 FDTYTSGITGKGTS
+366 LDTYTSGIAGKGTC

-389 LTHAYTRYISEKA
+389 LRHAYTRYISDKA

-414 VYPNQAILTMNGEDQ
+414 VYPDQATLTMNGEDQ

-436 TIDPGNIQLLHHV
+436 TINIGNVHLLHHV
-449 ATIIKLIGVNAKD
+449 ETIIKLIGVNAKD

-488 GDLNVDINTLR
+488 GDMDVDINTLR
-499 RLIKQLISSAT
+499 RLIKQLIAAAT

-606 MSRFMLQML
+606 MSRFMLQMM
-615 VDGQQQIKHYNLLAD
+615 VDGQQKIKHYNLLAD

-640 INKEGS
+640 VSKTGS
-646 IKEKLDSMKSLSPS
+646 IKEKLDGMKSLSPS
-660 AINRYIKCQLLFFYQ
+660 AINRYIKCPLMFFYQ
-675 HVANIKEPDCED
+675 YVASIKEPDCED

-695 GNIFHKAA
+695 GNIFHKSA
-703 QLIYND
+703 QLIYD
-709 IISHNN
+709 EIMSHNN

-720 ASIQKYLG
+720 ASIQKYLN
-728 TKGLLENVVDR
+728 TKGLLESIVDR
-739 AFNEELFKVKDTM
+739 AFNEELFKVKNSM

-767 LIEYLRQLLHGDQR
+767 LIEYLRQLLHSDQR
-781 IAPFD
+781 TAPFEM
-786 ILALEDAVYT
+786 LALEDAVYT
-796 QIAFETADN
+796 QIAFETEDN

-822 TDPHTGMSTIRVVDY
+822 TDARTGVSTIRVVDY
-837 KTGVQ
+837 KTGIQ

-851 EIFSDANI
+851 EIFSDMNI
-859 SQKHSDYYLQALLY
+859 SQKHSDYYLQAILY

-881 KYNRQKGC
+881 KYNKQKDC
-889 VSPALLFIKQA
+889 VSPALLFVKQA
-900 SKEDY
+900 SKENYD
-905 NPVLEIDSKKIDNV
+905 PVLEIDSQKIANV
-919 REYKEE
+919 REYKVE
-925 FEKCLKE
+925 FEQHLKE
-932 VLQEIFNTTLPF
+932 VLHDIFNTNLPF
-944 TPTSD
+944 TPTTD
-949 NTRCEKCT
+949 NTRCDKCA

-962 RVNSVES
+962 KV